1 MKDFKT
7 LLNEVPSKKIVIGFG
22 RFNPPTTGHELLIN
36 KVTQYARSKG
46 SPAKIYVTATEDKKK
61 NPLKQERKIYYMKR
75 MFGQNTPLVPTK
87 SPNQR
92 TIIEVAKHLNTKE
105 KITEL
110 TLIAGSD
117 RIAEYKRLL
126 NQYNGKDYNFD
137 KITVLSSGRRDPD
150 SDLAEGMSATKM
162 RTAASSGKFT
172 DFKRGVPRRMSIA
185 DSKRLFNEVRKGMGL
200 PPIREEI
207 VLPTSELREDYVA
220 KKIFNIGAVVED
232 DKGVY
237 EVMDRGANYISV
249 SDEDGNVS
257 KKWLHEVRQIA
268 ERNTVNDYHSNNE
281 LVYKGFTTENLHNY
295 YEIKD
300 KFLDLF
306 ETNKDPV
313 AILSCLKLVD
323 QSLKIL
329 EEGKSR
335 GYALI
340 EEAGADSIIKM
351 KLADSLN
358 SIGELENHDYL
369 DQINADLADLLARE
383 PNMKQEI
390 KEQKN
395 LKIDPQN
402 KFRFTSADRIKVA
415 RIIAGSL
422 GVDNPEKMSNPTQ
435 LINFGLRKLRTKRVT
450 PEFAEI
456 VKKML
461 QTANTAGI
469 DYDRQYLPAIMRS
482 GKFAVESKS
491 FKDFMNEIS
500 GSGVDP
506 IVVQLRKNINLK
518 GNYTFEFTDGSKG
531 KMSPGASEGIL
542 RKYESLRRPAQKL
555 NVSKGMG
562 KSMKSL
568 KDTLSNWDSVANKE
582 DPKDKKSGREEPTR
596 GLVNPMDKKPVKKEE
611 LEEKK
616 DPEKDYKPHM
626 MYDPK
631 TGKGIMAKKF
641 ADHEKLKKQGYT
653 HDDPSTKQIEENK
666 GVAEK
671 AKKSGIPKGIL
682 MQVFRRGMAAYG
694 TGHRPGASQQQW
706 AFARVNSFIG
716 KGKGTWGGA
725 DKDLAAKAR
734 KAMKKESLDE
744 DVKATKE
751 RIKKEKEMDKLKHDK
766 MMDRAR
772 TQDAQKKN
780 RETKPMSKEESE
792 GKQGIMG
799 VGSDVTRKVR
809 QGLRAEL
816 MMRMAM
822 TKKKMAKAKKG
833 SKEFDELYAEYKK
846 CKDKMRNLP
855 GKEGANEEKKPKS
868 SKYYDGVAK
877 KDIKARRDEFER
889 DSKKDDSDP
898 TKYDPAA
905 GDLDKDGDFKKTKKS
920 KHTLKYH
927 KKYGDPAKEETIK
940 TIKVGED
947 AVGTDAELH
956 YAVVSNRRVE
966 IIGEKS
972 DMINY
977 CKENGGRV
985 WKTTKQV
992 GDLVEEKRPSVD
1004 EIDTSSNYNLAK
1016 SIMSYKDYK
1025 KMLKLAGGIQKRKVD
1040 GSMEDEPKRVKD
1052 EKRFKQVDEE
1062 KKNCGCGKD
1071 PCETY
1076 GDLPEEKEM
1085 TDAQMKKRE
1094 DIVKGMKDKTADF
1107 KKRYGKD
1114 YKNVMYATATKM
1126 AMKEAAGEEME
1137 KIDIEKPVE
1146 TEDKPKADKI
1156 KKKSG
1161 TPKSD
1166 DPYDLE
1172 IFVADPKADAMLD
1185 ELTPDEIENVVK
1197 MFDPEQDPMN
1207 SKLDIFDLYDDEE
1220 LAIETEDEDGEVE
1233 MEDFEWMGDDVEQQ
1247 LNEVLSRT
1255 ERIKNRV
1262 RIRRTKARRARAV
1275 KIALRRHS
1283 SQKVINS
1290 RARRLAVKLLKRRF
1304 FKKAPNQL
1312 SVGERERAE
1321 ARIAKMRH
1329 VVKRIALKLAPRVRQ
1344 MEKKR
1349 LHSRKS
1355 SKRTVGQFRSALAG
1369 GRIRTAA
1376 KQTGRKTKGNTV
1388 GQRSRTKKGYGGATG
1403 KRYGGVKRR

>member
-7 LLNEVPSKKIVIGFG
+7 LLNEVPAKKMVIGFG

-46 SPAKIYVTATEDKKK
+46 SPSKIYVTATEDKKK

-75 MFGQNTPLVPTK
+75 MFGVNAPFVPTK

-92 TIIEVAKHLNTKE
+92 TIIEVAKYLNTKE

-150 SDLAEGMSATKM
+150 SDMAEGMSATKM

-172 DFKRGVPRRMSIA
+172 DFKRGIPRRMTMA

-200 PPIREEI
+200 PPIREEVI
-207 VLPTSELREDYVA
+207 LPTSQLREDYVA
-220 KKIFNIGAVVED
+220 KKIFNVGAVVED
-232 DKGVY
+232 ADGVY

-268 ERNTVNDYHSNNE
+268 ETNTVNDYHYNDE
-281 LVYKGFTTENLHNY
+281 LVFKGFTTEHFHNY

-306 ETNKDPV
+306 ESDKDPV
-313 AILSCLKLVD
+313 AVLTCLKLVD

-329 EEGKSR
+329 EEAKSR
-335 GYALI
+335 GYALM
-340 EEAGADSIIKM
+340 EEVGADSIIKM
-351 KLADSLN
+351 KLSDSLN
-358 SIGELENHDYL
+358 NIGELERHDYL
-369 DQINADLADLLARE
+369 DQINADLADLLSKE
-383 PNMKQEI
+383 PNMRKDLE
-390 KEQKN
+390 EQKN

-415 RIIAGSL
+415 RIIAGSM

-461 QTANTAGI
+461 QTAKTAGI
-469 DYDRQYLPAIMRS
+469 DYDRQYLPAIMRQ
-482 GKFAVESKS
+482 GKFAVENKS
-491 FKDFMNEIS
+491 FKDFMSEVS

-506 IVVQLRKNINLK
+506 IVLQLRKNINLK
-518 GNYTFEFTDGSKG
+518 GNYTFEFNDGSKG

-542 RKYESLRRPAQKL
+542 NKYDSLRRPAQKL
-555 NVSKGMG
+555 NVSRGMG

-582 DPKDKKSGREEPTR
+582 DPKAKKSGRDEPLR
-596 GLVNPMDKKPVKKEE
+596 GVKNPMDE
-611 LEEKK
+611 
-616 DPEKDYKPHM
+616 
-626 MYDPK
+626 
-631 TGKGIMAKKF
+631 
-641 ADHEKLKKQGYT
+641 ADQYY
-653 HDDPSTKQIEENK
+653 K
-666 GVAEK
+666 GVSSK
-671 AKKSGIPKGIL
+671 
-682 MQVFRRGMAAYG
+682 
-694 TGHRPGASQQQW
+694 
-706 AFARVNSFIG
+706 
-716 KGKGTWGGA
+716 
-725 DKDLAAKAR
+725 DKKAR
-734 KAMKKESLDE
+734 KAEFEKDSKKDDSDPTKYDPAAGDLDKKGDFKKTKKSKHTLKYHKKYGDPEEQNEAWLKTIEDLTAFWDE

-751 RIKKEKEMDKLKHDK
+751 RIKKEKEADKMKHDK

-780 RETKPMSKEESE
+780 RETKPGMKKEESE
-792 GKQGIMG
+792 GKDGIMG
-799 VGSDVTRKVR
+799 VGKNVTRKVR

-822 TKKKMAKAKKG
+822 TKKKMAKADKG

-846 CKDKMRNLP
+846 CKDRMKNLP
-855 GKEGANEEKKPKS
+855 GVEGANEQKIWE
-868 SKYYDGVAK
+868 V
-877 KDIKARRDEFER
+877 
-889 DSKKDDSDP
+889 
-898 TKYDPAA
+898 
-905 GDLDKDGDFKKTKKS
+905 
-920 KHTLKYH
+920 
-927 KKYGDPAKEETIK
+927 
-940 TIKVGED
+940 
-947 AVGTDAELH
+947 
-956 YAVVSNRRVE
+956 
-966 IIGEKS
+966 
-972 DMINY
+972 
-977 CKENGGRV
+977 
-985 WKTTKQV
+985 
-992 GDLVEEKRPSVD
+992 KRPSVD
-1004 EIDTSSNYNLAK
+1004 EVDPSSNFNIAK
-1016 SIMSYKDYK
+1016 SIMSYQDYK
-1025 KMLKLAGGIQKRKVD
+1025 KMLKLAGGIEKRKVD
-1040 GSMEDEPKRVKD
+1040 GTMEVDSKATRD
-1052 EKRFKQVDEE
+1052 EKIMKQVIDEDWLE
-1062 KKNCGCGKD
+1062 ENTAVAKKAKKSGIPKGILMQVYKRGMAAYGTGHRPGASQQQWALARVNSFIGKGKGTWGKADKDLADKARSAMSDEVEPNKKKKKGDVELKEQKKNCGCGKD

-1076 GDLPEEKEM
+1076 GDIPEEKEM

-1114 YKNVMYATATKM
+1114 YKDVMYATATKM
-1126 AMKEAAGEEME
+1126 AMKEEADGEPMT
-1137 KIDIEKPVE
+1137 KIEIDKPVE

-1172 IFVADPKADAMLD
+1172 VFVADPKADAMLD
-1185 ELTPDEIENVVK
+1185 DLNDDEIENVVN
-1197 MFDPEQDPMN
+1197 MFDPEQDPIN
-1207 SKLDIFDLYDDEE
+1207 GKLDIFDLYDDEE
-1220 LAIETEDEDGEVE
+1220 LALEVEDEEGEVTQE
-1233 MEDFEWMGDDVEQQ
+1233 NFEYLEGDLEQQ

-1262 RIRRTKARRARAV
+1262 RVRRTKARRARSLR
-1275 KIALRRHS
+1275 IALRRHS
-1283 SQKVINS
+1283 STQVINS

-1349 LHSRKS
+1349 LHGRKS
-1355 SKRTVGQFRSALAG
+1355 VKPAQKFKSALAG
-1369 GRIRTAA
+1369 GRIRTAK
-1376 KQTGRKTKGNTV
+1376 KQTGRKTVGNYV
-1388 GQRSRTKKGYGGATG
+1388 GQRSKSKKGYGGATG
-1403 KRYGGVKRR
+1403 KAYGGVRKK

>member
-7 LLNEVPSKKIVIGFG
+7 LLNEVPSKKMVIGFG

-75 MFGQNTPLVPTK
+75 MFGMNAPLVPTK

-220 KKIFNIGAVVED
+220 KKVFNIGAVVED
-232 DKGVY
+232 DDGVY

-257 KKWLHEVRQIA
+257 KKWLHEVRQIS
-268 ERNTVNDYHSNNE
+268 ERNTVNDYHSNDE
-281 LVYKGFTTENLHNY
+281 LVYKGFTTEHFHNY

-306 ETNKDPV
+306 ESDKDPV
-313 AILSCLKLVD
+313 AILTCLKLVD

-358 SIGELENHDYL
+358 SIGELETHDYL
-369 DQINADLADLLARE
+369 DQINADLADLLAKE
-383 PNMKQEI
+383 PNMRKEVQ
-390 KEQKN
+390 EQKN

-422 GVDNPEKMSNPTQ
+422 GIDNPEKMSNPTQ

-469 DYDRQYLPAIMRS
+469 DYDRQYLPAIMRT
-482 GKFAVESKS
+482 GKFKVEQKS
-491 FKDFMNEIS
+491 FKDFMNEVS

-506 IVVQLRKNINLK
+506 IIVQLRKNINLK

-542 RKYESLRRPAQKL
+542 RKYEGLRRPAQKL
-555 NVSKGMG
+555 NVSRGMG

-568 KDTLSNWDSVANKE
+568 KDTLSNFDAVANKE
-582 DPKDKKSGREEPTR
+582 DPKAKKSGRDEPLR
-596 GLVNPMDKKPVKKEE
+596 GLKNPMD
-611 LEEKK
+611 EEK
-616 DPEKDYKPHM
+616 EYKPHM

-631 TGKGIMAKKF
+631 TGKGVMAKKK
-641 ADHEKLKKQGYT
+641 ADHDKLKKLGYD

-682 MQVFRRGMAAYG
+682 MKVYNRGMAAYG
-694 TGHRPGASQQQW
+694 TGHRPGASQAQW
-706 AFARVNSFIG
+706 AMARVNSFIG
-716 KGKGTWGGA
+716 KGKGTWGKA

-734 KAMKKESLDE
+734 AAMKKEEVAE
-744 DVKATKE
+744 DVKATKD
-751 RIKKEKEMDKLKHDK
+751 RINKEKEMDKIKHDK

-772 TQDAQKKN
+772 TQDTLKKN
-780 RETKPMSKEESE
+780 KATKPMKKEESE
-792 GKQGIMG
+792 GKKGIMG

-816 MMRMAM
+816 MMRIAM
-822 TKKKMAKAKKG
+822 TKKKMAKAEKG
-833 SKEFDELYAEYKK
+833 SKEFEELYAEYKK
-846 CKDKMRNLP
+846 CKDRMKNLP
-855 GKEGANEEKKPKS
+855 GKEGVNEEKKKGTHKYYQGVS
-868 SKYYDGVAK
+868 SKDK
-877 KDIKARRDEFER
+877 KARKDEFER
-889 DSKKDDSDP
+889 DAKKDDDDP

-920 KHTLKYH
+920 KHTKKYE
-927 KKYGDPAKEETIK
+927 KKYGKKDEMKEEK
-940 TIKVGED
+940 K
-947 AVGTDAELH
+947 
-956 YAVVSNRRVE
+956 
-966 IIGEKS
+966 
-972 DMINY
+972 
-977 CKENGGRV
+977 
-985 WKTTKQV
+985 
-992 GDLVEEKRPSVD
+992 PSVD
-1004 EIDTSSNYNLAK
+1004 EVDPSSNFNIAK

-1025 KMLKLAGGIQKRKVD
+1025 KMLKLAGGIEKRNVD
-1040 GSMEDEPKRVKD
+1040 GTMEVDKKSTKD

-1233 MEDFEWMGDDVEQQ
+1233 MEEFDWLGDDIEQQ

-1262 RIRRTKARRARAV
+1262 RVRRTKARRARSLR
-1275 KIALRRHS
+1275 IALRRHS
-1283 SQKVINS
+1283 STQVINS

-1304 FKKAPNQL
+1304 FKKPPTQL

-1349 LHSRKS
+1349 LHGRKS
-1355 SKRTVGQFRSALAG
+1355 AKAGFKSALAG

-1376 KQTGRKTKGNTV
+1376 KQTGRKYKGNTV
-1388 GQRSRTKKGYGGATG
+1388 GQRSRGGKGYGGATG
-1403 KRYGGVKRR
+1403 KKYGGVKKR

>member
-7 LLNEVPSKKIVIGFG
+7 LLNEVPSKKMVIGFG

-92 TIIEVAKHLNTKE
+92 TIIEVAKYLNEKE

-162 RTAASSGKFT
+162 RTAASSGKFN
-172 DFKRGVPRRMSIA
+172 DFKRGIPRRMTVA

-200 PPIREEI
+200 PPIREEFI
-207 VLPTSELREDYVA
+207 LPTSQLREDYVA

-232 DKGVY
+232 DDGVY

-257 KKWLHEVRQIA
+257 KKWLHEVRQIS
-268 ERNTVNDYHSNNE
+268 EKNTVNDYHYNDE
-281 LVYKGFTTENLHNY
+281 LVYKGYTTEHFRNY

-306 ETNKDPV
+306 ESEKDPV
-313 AILSCLKLVD
+313 AILTCLKLVD
-323 QSLKIL
+323 QTLKIL
-329 EEGKSR
+329 SEAESR

-358 SIGELENHDYL
+358 SIGELDNHDYL
-369 DQINADLADLLARE
+369 DKINADLADLLARE
-383 PNMKQEI
+383 PNMRQELQ
-390 KEQKN
+390 EQKN

-422 GVDNPEKMSNPTQ
+422 GIDNPEKMSNPTQ

-469 DYDRQYLPAIMRS
+469 DYDRQYLPAIMRT
-482 GKFAVESKS
+482 GKFKVEQKS
-491 FKDFMNEIS
+491 FKDFVAEVS

-506 IVVQLRKNINLK
+506 IIVQLRKNINLK

-542 RKYESLRRPAQKL
+542 KKYEALRTPKQKL
-555 NVSKGMG
+555 NVSRGMG

-568 KDTLSNWDSVANKE
+568 KDTLSNFDAIANKE
-582 DPKDKKSGREEPTR
+582 DPRDKKSGREEPTR
-596 GLVNPMDKKPVKKEE
+596 GLVNPMDRGKIKKEE

-641 ADHEKLKKQGYT
+641 ADHEKLKKLGYT
-653 HDDPSTKQIEENK
+653 HDDPSTKQIEEDPVK
-666 GVAEK
+666 
-671 AKKSGIPKGIL
+671 L
-682 MQVFRRGMAAYG
+682 
-694 TGHRPGASQQQW
+694 T
-706 AFARVNSFIG
+706 
-716 KGKGTWGGA
+716 
-725 DKDLAAKAR
+725 KD
-734 KAMKKESLDE
+734 
-744 DVKATKE
+744 
-751 RIKKEKEMDKLKHDK
+751 RIKKEKEADKIKHDK

-772 TQDAQKKN
+772 TQSALKKN
-780 RETKPMSKEESE
+780 RETKPNVTKEESE
-792 GKQGIMG
+792 GKKGIMG

-905 GDLDKDGDFKKTKKS
+905 GDLDKDGNFKKTKKS

-956 YAVVSNRRVE
+956 YAVVSNRRVQV
-966 IIGEKS
+966 IGEKS

-977 CKENGGRV
+977 CRENGGRV

-992 GDLVEEKRPSVD
+992 GDLVEDKRPSVD
-1004 EIDTSSNYNLAK
+1004 EVDPSTNFNIAK

-1040 GSMEDEPKRVKD
+1040 GSMEDEPKSVKD

-1071 PCETY
+1071 PCITY

-1085 TDAQMKKRE
+1085 TDAQKKKRE

-1126 AMKEAAGEEME
+1126 AMNEDHAANYPEEAP
-1137 KIDIEKPVE
+1137 KIEVKAEVE
-1146 TEDKPKADKI
+1146 TEDKPKASKI

-1172 IFVADPKADAMLD
+1172 VFVADPKADAMLD
-1185 ELTPDEIENVVK
+1185 ELTPDEIENVVN
-1197 MFDPEQDPMN
+1197 MFDPEQDPIN
-1207 SKLDIFDLYDDEE
+1207 GKLDIFDLYDDDE
-1220 LAIETEDEDGEVE
+1220 LALEIEDENGEVT
-1233 MEDFEWMGDDVEQQ
+1233 MEAFEYLEDDIEQQ

-1262 RIRRTKARRARAV
+1262 RVRRTKARRARSLR
-1275 KIALRRHS
+1275 IALRRHS
-1283 SQKVINS
+1283 SQKIINN

-1349 LHSRKS
+1349 LHARKS
-1355 SKRTVGQFRSALAG
+1355 TKSGALGRKLAGHFKSALAG
-1369 GRIRTAA
+1369 GRIRTAR
-1376 KQTGRKTKGNTV
+1376 KQTGPKFKGTV
-1388 GQRSRTKKGYGGATG
+1388 GQRSRSKKGYGGRTA
-1403 KRYGGVKRR
+1403 KPYGGMKRR

>member
-7 LLNEVPSKKIVIGFG
+7 LLNEVPSKKMVIGFG

-75 MFGQNTPLVPTK
+75 MFGMNAPLVPTK

-220 KKIFNIGAVVED
+220 KKVFNIGAVVED
-232 DKGVY
+232 DDGVY

-257 KKWLHEVRQIA
+257 KKWLHEVRQIS
-268 ERNTVNDYHSNNE
+268 ERNTVNDYHSNDE
-281 LVYKGFTTENLHNY
+281 LVYKGFTTEHFHNY

-306 ETNKDPV
+306 ESDKDPV
-313 AILSCLKLVD
+313 AILTCLKLVD

-358 SIGELENHDYL
+358 SIGELETHDYL
-369 DQINADLADLLARE
+369 DQINADLADLLAKE
-383 PNMKQEI
+383 PNMRKELQ
-390 KEQKN
+390 EQKN

-422 GVDNPEKMSNPTQ
+422 GIDNPEKMSNPTQ

-469 DYDRQYLPAIMRS
+469 DYDRQYLPAIMRT
-482 GKFAVESKS
+482 GKFKVEQKS
-491 FKDFMNEIS
+491 FKDFMNEVS

-506 IVVQLRKNINLK
+506 IIVQLRKNINLK

-542 RKYESLRRPAQKL
+542 RKYEGLRRPAQKL
-555 NVSKGMG
+555 NVSRGMG

-568 KDTLSNWDSVANKE
+568 KDTLSNFDAVANKE
-582 DPKDKKSGREEPTR
+582 DPKAKKSGRDEPLR
-596 GLVNPMDKKPVKKEE
+596 GLKNPMD
-611 LEEKK
+611 EEK
-616 DPEKDYKPHM
+616 EYKPHM

-631 TGKGIMAKKF
+631 TGKGVMAKKK
-641 ADHEKLKKQGYT
+641 ADHDKLKKLGYD

-682 MQVFRRGMAAYG
+682 MKVYNRGMAAYG
-694 TGHRPGASQQQW
+694 TGHRPGASQAQW
-706 AFARVNSFIG
+706 AMARVNSFIG
-716 KGKGTWGGA
+716 KGKGTWGKA

-734 KAMKKESLDE
+734 AAMKKEEVAE
-744 DVKATKE
+744 DVKATKD
-751 RIKKEKEMDKLKHDK
+751 RINKEKEMDKIKHDK

-772 TQDAQKKN
+772 TQDTLKKN
-780 RETKPMSKEESE
+780 KATKPMKKEESE
-792 GKQGIMG
+792 GKKGIMG

-816 MMRMAM
+816 MMRIAM
-822 TKKKMAKAKKG
+822 TKKKMAKAEKG
-833 SKEFDELYAEYKK
+833 SKEFEELYAEYKK
-846 CKDKMRNLP
+846 CKDRMKNLP
-855 GKEGANEEKKPKS
+855 GKEGVNEEKKKGTHKYYQGVS
-868 SKYYDGVAK
+868 SKDK
-877 KDIKARRDEFER
+877 KARKDEFER
-889 DSKKDDSDP
+889 DAKKDDDDP

-920 KHTLKYH
+920 KHTKKYE
-927 KKYGDPAKEETIK
+927 KKYGKKDEMKEEK
-940 TIKVGED
+940 K
-947 AVGTDAELH
+947 
-956 YAVVSNRRVE
+956 
-966 IIGEKS
+966 
-972 DMINY
+972 
-977 CKENGGRV
+977 
-985 WKTTKQV
+985 
-992 GDLVEEKRPSVD
+992 PSVD
-1004 EIDTSSNYNLAK
+1004 EVDPSSNFNIAK

-1025 KMLKLAGGIQKRKVD
+1025 KMLKLAGGIEKRNVD
-1040 GSMEDEPKRVKD
+1040 GTMEVDKKSTKD

-1233 MEDFEWMGDDVEQQ
+1233 MEEFDWLGDDIEQQ

-1262 RIRRTKARRARAV
+1262 RVRRTKARRARSLR
-1275 KIALRRHS
+1275 IALRRHS
-1283 SQKVINS
+1283 STQVINS

-1304 FKKAPNQL
+1304 FKKPPTQL

-1349 LHSRKS
+1349 LHGRKS
-1355 SKRTVGQFRSALAG
+1355 AKAGFKSALAG

-1376 KQTGRKTKGNTV
+1376 KQTGRKYKGNTV
-1388 GQRSRTKKGYGGATG
+1388 GQRSRGGKGYGGATG
-1403 KRYGGVKRR
+1403 KRYGGVKKR

>member
-7 LLNEVPSKKIVIGFG
+7 LLNEVPSKKMVIGFG

-92 TIIEVAKHLNTKE
+92 TIIEVAKYLNEKE

-150 SDLAEGMSATKM
+150 SDMAEGMSATKM
-162 RTAASSGKFT
+162 RTAASSGKFD
-172 DFKRGVPRRMSIA
+172 DFKRGVPRRMTVA

-200 PPIREEI
+200 PPIREEFI
-207 VLPTSELREDYVA
+207 LPTSQLREDYVA

-257 KKWLHEVRQIA
+257 KKWLHEVRQIS
-268 ERNTVNDYHSNNE
+268 EKNTVNDYHYNDE
-281 LVYKGFTTENLHNY
+281 IVYKGYTTEHFRNY

-306 ETNKDPV
+306 ESDKDPV
-313 AILSCLKLVD
+313 AILTCLKLVD
-323 QSLKIL
+323 QTLKIL
-329 EEGKSR
+329 SEAESR

-358 SIGELENHDYL
+358 SIGELDNHDYL
-369 DQINADLADLLARE
+369 DKINADLADLLARE
-383 PNMKQEI
+383 PNMKKELQ
-390 KEQKN
+390 EQKN

-422 GVDNPEKMSNPTQ
+422 GIDNPEKMSNPTQ

-469 DYDRQYLPAIMRS
+469 DYDRQYLPAIMRT
-482 GKFAVESKS
+482 GKFKVEQKS
-491 FKDFMNEIS
+491 FKDFVAEVS

-506 IVVQLRKNINLK
+506 IIVQLRKNINLK

-542 RKYESLRRPAQKL
+542 KKYEGLRTPKQKL
-555 NVSKGMG
+555 NVSRGMG

-568 KDTLSNWDSVANKE
+568 KDTLSNFDAIANKE
-582 DPKDKKSGREEPTR
+582 DPRDKKSGREEPTR
-596 GLVNPMDKKPVKKEE
+596 GLVNPMDKKKIKKEE
-611 LEEKK
+611 VQEAKKEKKK

-631 TGKGIMAKKF
+631 TGKGVMAKKY
-641 ADHEKLKKQGYT
+641 ADHEKLKKLGYD
-653 HDDPSTKQIEENK
+653 HDDPSTKQIEEDPVK
-666 GVAEK
+666 
-671 AKKSGIPKGIL
+671 L
-682 MQVFRRGMAAYG
+682 
-694 TGHRPGASQQQW
+694 T
-706 AFARVNSFIG
+706 
-716 KGKGTWGGA
+716 
-725 DKDLAAKAR
+725 KD
-734 KAMKKESLDE
+734 
-744 DVKATKE
+744 
-751 RIKKEKEMDKLKHDK
+751 RIKKEKEADKIKHDK

-772 TQDAQKKN
+772 TQSALKKN

-792 GKQGIMG
+792 GKKGIMG

-833 SKEFDELYAEYKK
+833 TKEFEELYAEYKK

-855 GKEGANEEKKPKS
+855 GKEGVNEEKKKGTH
-868 SKYYDGVAK
+868 KYYKGVSN
-877 KDIKARRDEFER
+877 KDKKARKAEFER
-889 DSKKDDSDP
+889 DAKKDDSDP

-905 GDLDKDGDFKKTKKS
+905 GDLDKKGKFKKTKKS

-927 KKYGDPAKEETIK
+927 KKYGDPAKEK
-940 TIKVGED
+940 T
-947 AVGTDAELH
+947 
-956 YAVVSNRRVE
+956 N
-966 IIGEKS
+966 
-972 DMINY
+972 
-977 CKENGGRV
+977 
-985 WKTTKQV
+985 
-992 GDLVEEKRPSVD
+992 EEKKPSVD
-1004 EIDTSSNYNLAK
+1004 EVDTSSNFNIAK

-1025 KMLKLAGGIQKRKVD
+1025 KMLKLAGGIEKRNVD
-1040 GSMEDEPKRVKD
+1040 GTMEVERKATQD
-1052 EKRFKQVDEE
+1052 EKRFKQVDEMMVNG

-1076 GDLPEEKEM
+1076 GNLPEDKEM

-1126 AMKEAAGEEME
+1126 AMKEEAEQSPGDPMV
-1137 KIDIEKPVE
+1137 KINIEKPVE

-1161 TPKSD
+1161 TPKSE

-1172 IFVADPKADAMLD
+1172 VFVADPKADAMLD
-1185 ELTPDEIENVVK
+1185 ELTPDEIENVVN

-1207 SKLDIFDLYDDEE
+1207 GKLDIFDLYDDDE
-1220 LAIETEDEDGEVE
+1220 LAIEVENEDGELE
-1233 MEDFEWMGDDVEQQ
+1233 LEEFEWLGDDIEQQ

-1262 RIRRTKARRARAV
+1262 RVRRTKARRARNLR
-1275 KIALRRHS
+1275 IALRRHS
-1283 SQKVINS
+1283 SQKIINS

-1304 FKKAPNQL
+1304 FKKPPTQL

-1355 SKRTVGQFRSALAG
+1355 TKSGALGRKLAGHFRSALAG

-1376 KQTGRKTKGNTV
+1376 KQTGRKYKGNTV
-1388 GQRSRTKKGYGGATG
+1388 GQRSRPGKGYGGATG
-1403 KRYGGVKRR
+1403 KRYGGVKKR

>member
-7 LLNEVPSKKIVIGFG
+7 LLNEVPSKKMVIGFG

-75 MFGQNTPLVPTK
+75 MFGMNAPLVPTK

-220 KKIFNIGAVVED
+220 KKVFNIGAVVED
-232 DKGVY
+232 DDGVY

-257 KKWLHEVRQIA
+257 KKWLHEVRQIS
-268 ERNTVNDYHSNNE
+268 ERNTVNDYHSNDE
-281 LVYKGFTTENLHNY
+281 LVYKGFTTEHFHNY

-306 ETNKDPV
+306 ESDKDPV
-313 AILSCLKLVD
+313 AILTCLKLVD

-358 SIGELENHDYL
+358 SIGELETHDYL
-369 DQINADLADLLARE
+369 DQINADLADLLAKE
-383 PNMKQEI
+383 PNMRKEVQ
-390 KEQKN
+390 EQKN

-422 GVDNPEKMSNPTQ
+422 GIDNPEKMSNPTQ

-469 DYDRQYLPAIMRS
+469 DYDRQYLPAIMRT
-482 GKFAVESKS
+482 GKFKVEQKS
-491 FKDFMNEIS
+491 FKDFMNEVS

-506 IVVQLRKNINLK
+506 IIVQLRKNINLK

-542 RKYESLRRPAQKL
+542 RKYEGLRRPAQKL
-555 NVSKGMG
+555 NVSRGMG

-568 KDTLSNWDSVANKE
+568 KDTLSNFDAVANKE
-582 DPKDKKSGREEPTR
+582 DPKAKKSGRDEPLR
-596 GLVNPMDKKPVKKEE
+596 GLKNPMD
-611 LEEKK
+611 EEK
-616 DPEKDYKPHM
+616 EYKPHM

-631 TGKGIMAKKF
+631 TGKGVMAKKK
-641 ADHEKLKKQGYT
+641 ADHDKLKKLGYD

-682 MQVFRRGMAAYG
+682 MKVYNRGMAAYG
-694 TGHRPGASQQQW
+694 TGHRPGASQAQW
-706 AFARVNSFIG
+706 AMARVNSFIG
-716 KGKGTWGGA
+716 KGKGTWGKA

-734 KAMKKESLDE
+734 AAMKKEEVAE
-744 DVKATKE
+744 DVKATKD
-751 RIKKEKEMDKLKHDK
+751 RINKEKEMDKIKHDK

-772 TQDAQKKN
+772 TQDTLKKN
-780 RETKPMSKEESE
+780 KATKPMKKEESE
-792 GKQGIMG
+792 GKKGIMG

-816 MMRMAM
+816 MMRIAM
-822 TKKKMAKAKKG
+822 TKKKMAKAEKG
-833 SKEFDELYAEYKK
+833 SKEFEELYAEYKK
-846 CKDKMRNLP
+846 CKDRMKNLP
-855 GKEGANEEKKPKS
+855 GKEGVNEEKKKGTHKYYQGVS
-868 SKYYDGVAK
+868 SKDK
-877 KDIKARRDEFER
+877 KARKDEFER
-889 DSKKDDSDP
+889 DAKKDDDDP

-920 KHTLKYH
+920 KHTKKYE
-927 KKYGDPAKEETIK
+927 KKYGKKDEMKEEK
-940 TIKVGED
+940 K
-947 AVGTDAELH
+947 
-956 YAVVSNRRVE
+956 
-966 IIGEKS
+966 
-972 DMINY
+972 
-977 CKENGGRV
+977 
-985 WKTTKQV
+985 
-992 GDLVEEKRPSVD
+992 PSVD
-1004 EIDTSSNYNLAK
+1004 EVDPSSNFNIAK

-1025 KMLKLAGGIQKRKVD
+1025 KMLKLAGGIEKRNVD
-1040 GSMEDEPKRVKD
+1040 GTMEVDKKSTKD

-1233 MEDFEWMGDDVEQQ
+1233 MEEFDWLGDDVEQQ

-1262 RIRRTKARRARAV
+1262 RVRRTKARRARSLR
-1275 KIALRRHS
+1275 IALRRHS
-1283 SQKVINS
+1283 STQVINS

-1304 FKKAPNQL
+1304 FKKPPTQL

-1349 LHSRKS
+1349 LHGRKS
-1355 SKRTVGQFRSALAG
+1355 AGAGFKSALAG

-1376 KQTGRKTKGNTV
+1376 KQTGRKYKGNTV
-1388 GQRSRTKKGYGGATG
+1388 GQRSRAGKGYGGATG
-1403 KRYGGVKRR
+1403 KRYGGVKKR

>member
-1 MKDFKT
+1 MKEFKT
-7 LLNEVPSKKIVIGFG
+7 LLNEVPSKKMVIGFG

-150 SDLAEGMSATKM
+150 SDMAEGMSATKM
-162 RTAASSGKFT
+162 RTAASSGKFA
-172 DFKRGVPRRMSIA
+172 DFKRGIPRRMTVA

-200 PPIREEI
+200 PPIREEFI
-207 VLPTSELREDYVA
+207 LPTSQLREDYVA

-249 SDEDGNVS
+249 SDEDGNVA

-268 ERNTVNDYHSNNE
+268 ERNTVNDYHYNDE
-281 LVYKGFTTENLHNY
+281 LVYKGYTTENFRNY

-306 ETNKDPV
+306 ESDKDPV
-313 AILSCLKLVD
+313 AILTCLKLVD
-323 QSLKIL
+323 QTLKIL
-329 EEGKSR
+329 SEAESR

-358 SIGELENHDYL
+358 SIGELEKHDYL
-369 DQINADLADLLARE
+369 DKINADLADLLAKE
-383 PNMKQEI
+383 PNMKQELQ
-390 KEQKN
+390 EQKN

-422 GVDNPEKMSNPTQ
+422 GIDNPEKMSNPTQ

-469 DYDRQYLPAIMRS
+469 DYDRQYLPAIMRT
-482 GKFAVESKS
+482 GKFKVEQKS
-491 FKDFMNEIS
+491 FKDFVNEVS

-506 IVVQLRKNINLK
+506 IIVQLRKNINLK

-542 RKYESLRRPAQKL
+542 KKYEGLRTPKQKL
-555 NVSKGMG
+555 NVSRGMG

-568 KDTLSNWDSVANKE
+568 KDTLTNFDAIANKE
-582 DPKDKKSGREEPTR
+582 DPRDKKSGREEPTR

-611 LEEKK
+611 VQEAKKDKKDKKEKKK

-631 TGKGIMAKKF
+631 TGKGVMAKKY
-641 ADHEKLKKQGYT
+641 ADHEKLKKLGYD
-653 HDDPSTKQIEENK
+653 HDDPSTKQIEED
-666 GVAEK
+666 
-671 AKKSGIPKGIL
+671 PL
-682 MQVFRRGMAAYG
+682 
-694 TGHRPGASQQQW
+694 TL
-706 AFARVNSFIG
+706 
-716 KGKGTWGGA
+716 T
-725 DKDLAAKAR
+725 KD
-734 KAMKKESLDE
+734 
-744 DVKATKE
+744 
-751 RIKKEKEMDKLKHDK
+751 RIKKEKEADKIKHDK

-772 TQDAQKKN
+772 TQSALKKN
-780 RETKPMSKEESE
+780 RETKPMKKEEYYNVVYKGKDGKPEEGKSKRFGDKESAKKYAKKGNEIDKVGGKYHVFKVDEESE
-792 GKQGIMG
+792 GKKGIMG

-816 MMRMAM
+816 IMRMAM
-822 TKKKMAKAKKG
+822 AKKKMAKAKKG

-846 CKDKMRNLP
+846 CKDRMKNLP
-855 GKEGANEEKKPKS
+855 GKEGVNEEKKKGTHKYYQGVS
-868 SKYYDGVAK
+868 SKDK
-877 KDIKARRDEFER
+877 KARKAEFER
-889 DSKKDDSDP
+889 DAKKDDSDP

-905 GDLDKDGDFKKTKKS
+905 GDLDKKGDFKKTKKS

-927 KKYGDPAKEETIK
+927 KKYGDPAKEK
-940 TIKVGED
+940 T
-947 AVGTDAELH
+947 
-956 YAVVSNRRVE
+956 N
-966 IIGEKS
+966 
-972 DMINY
+972 
-977 CKENGGRV
+977 
-985 WKTTKQV
+985 
-992 GDLVEEKRPSVD
+992 EEKKPTVD
-1004 EIDTSSNYNLAK
+1004 EIDTSSNFNIAK

-1025 KMLKLAGGIQKRKVD
+1025 KMLKLAGGIEKRNVD
-1040 GSMEDEPKRVKD
+1040 GTMEVEKKATQD
-1052 EKRFKQVDEE
+1052 EKRFKQVDEMMVNG

-1076 GDLPEEKEM
+1076 GNLPEDKEM

-1126 AMKEAAGEEME
+1126 AMKEEAEQSPGDPMV
-1137 KIDIEKPVE
+1137 KITIDKPVE
-1146 TEDKPKADKI
+1146 TTDKPKSEKI

-1161 TPKSD
+1161 TPKSE

-1172 IFVADPKADAMLD
+1172 VFVADPKADAMLD
-1185 ELTPDEIENVVK
+1185 ELTPDEIDNVVN
-1197 MFDPEQDPMN
+1197 MFDPEQDPIN
-1207 SKLDIFDLYDDEE
+1207 GKLDIFDLYDDDE
-1220 LAIETEDEDGEVE
+1220 LAIEVEDEDGEVS
-1233 MEDFEWMGDDVEQQ
+1233 MEAFEYLEDDVEQQ

-1262 RIRRTKARRARAV
+1262 RVRRTKARRARSLR
-1275 KIALRRHS
+1275 IALRRHS
-1283 SQKVINS
+1283 SSQVINS

-1304 FKKAPNQL
+1304 FKKPPTQL

-1349 LHSRKS
+1349 LHSRKGT
-1355 SKRTVGQFRSALAG
+1355 KAGAVGRKLAGHFRSALAG
-1369 GRIRTAA
+1369 GRIRTAK
-1376 KQTGRKTKGNTV
+1376 KQTGRKYKGNTV
-1388 GQRSRTKKGYGGATG
+1388 GQRSRPGKGYGGATG
-1403 KRYGGVKRR
+1403 KRYGGVKKR

>member
-7 LLNEVPSKKIVIGFG
+7 LLNEVPSKKMVIGFG

-75 MFGQNTPLVPTK
+75 MFGMNAPLVPTK

-162 RTAASSGKFT
+162 RTAASSGKFA

-220 KKIFNIGAVVED
+220 KKVFNIGAVVED

-257 KKWLHEVRQIA
+257 KKWLHEVRQIS
-268 ERNTVNDYHSNNE
+268 EQNTVNDYHSNDE
-281 LVYKGFTTENLHNY
+281 LIYKGFTTENFHNY

-306 ETNKDPV
+306 ESNKDPV
-313 AILSCLKLVD
+313 AILTCLKLVD

-329 EEGKSR
+329 EESKSR
-335 GYALI
+335 GYTLV

-358 SIGELENHDYL
+358 SISELENHDYL
-369 DQINADLADLLARE
+369 DQINADLADLLAKE
-383 PNMKQEI
+383 PNMRKELE
-390 KEQKN
+390 EQKN

-415 RIIAGSL
+415 RIIAGSM

-461 QTANTAGI
+461 QTAKTAGI
-469 DYDRQYLPAIMRS
+469 DYDRQYLPAIMRQ

-491 FKDFMNEIS
+491 FKDFMKEVS

-506 IVVQLRKNINLK
+506 IVLQLRKNINLK

-542 RKYESLRRPAQKL
+542 RKYDSLRRPNQKL
-555 NVSKGMG
+555 NVSKAMG
-562 KSMKSL
+562 KNMKAM
-568 KDTLSNWDSVANKE
+568 KDTLSNWDSIANKE
-582 DPKDKKSGREEPTR
+582 DPKAKKSGRDEPLR
-596 GLVNPMDKKPVKKEE
+596 GLKNPMD
-611 LEEKK
+611 EEK
-616 DPEKDYKPHM
+616 EYKPHM

-631 TGKGIMAKKF
+631 TGKGVMAKKK
-641 ADHEKLKKQGYT
+641 ADHDKLKKLGYN

-682 MQVFRRGMAAYG
+682 MQVYNRGMAAYG
-694 TGHRPGASQQQW
+694 TGHRPGASQAQW
-706 AFARVNSFIG
+706 AMARVNSFIT
-716 KGKGTWGGA
+716 KGKGTWGKA

-734 KAMKKESLDE
+734 AAMKKEEVAE

-751 RIKKEKEMDKLKHDK
+751 RIKKEKDADKIKHDK

-772 TQDAQKKN
+772 TQDALKKN
-780 RETKPMSKEESE
+780 RETKPMKKEESE
-792 GKQGIMG
+792 GKKGIMG

-816 MMRMAM
+816 MMRIAM

-833 SKEFDELYAEYKK
+833 SKEFEELYAEYKK
-846 CKDKMRNLP
+846 CKDRMKNLP
-855 GKEGANEEKKPKS
+855 GKEGVNEEKKKGTH
-868 SKYYDGVAK
+868 KYYQGVSN
-877 KDIKARRDEFER
+877 KDKKARKAEFER
-889 DSKKDDSDP
+889 DAKKDDDDP

-920 KHTLKYH
+920 KHTKKYE
-927 KKYGDPAKEETIK
+927 KKYGKKDEMKEEK
-940 TIKVGED
+940 K
-947 AVGTDAELH
+947 
-956 YAVVSNRRVE
+956 
-966 IIGEKS
+966 
-972 DMINY
+972 
-977 CKENGGRV
+977 
-985 WKTTKQV
+985 
-992 GDLVEEKRPSVD
+992 PSVD
-1004 EIDTSSNYNLAK
+1004 EIDTSSNFNIAK

-1025 KMLKLAGGIQKRKVD
+1025 KMLKLAGGIEKRNVD
-1040 GSMEDEPKRVKD
+1040 GTMEVEKKSTKD

-1161 TPKSD
+1161 TPKSE

-1207 SKLDIFDLYDDEE
+1207 SKLDIFDLYDDDE

-1233 MEDFEWMGDDVEQQ
+1233 MEEFDWLGDDVEQQ

-1262 RIRRTKARRARAV
+1262 RVRRTKARRARSLR
-1275 KIALRRHS
+1275 IALRRHS
-1283 SQKVINS
+1283 STQVINS

-1304 FKKAPNQL
+1304 FKKPPTQL

-1349 LHSRKS
+1349 LHGRKS
-1355 SKRTVGQFRSALAG
+1355 AKAGFRSALAG
-1369 GRIRTAA
+1369 GRIRTAV
-1376 KQTGRKTKGNTV
+1376 KQTGRKYKGNTV
-1388 GQRSRTKKGYGGATG
+1388 GQRSRAGKGYGGATG
-1403 KRYGGVKRR
+1403 KKYGGVKKR

>member
-7 LLNEVPSKKIVIGFG
+7 LLNEVPSKKMVIGFG

-92 TIIEVAKHLNTKE
+92 TIIEVAKYLNEKE

-117 RIAEYKRLL
+117 RINEYKRLL

-150 SDLAEGMSATKM
+150 SDMAEGMSATKM
-162 RTAASSGKFT
+162 RTAASSGKFN
-172 DFKRGVPRRMSIA
+172 DFKRGIPRRMTVA

-200 PPIREEI
+200 PPIREEVI
-207 VLPTSELREDYVA
+207 LPTSQLREDYVA

-257 KKWLHEVRQIA
+257 KKWLHEVRQIS
-268 ERNTVNDYHSNNE
+268 EKNTVNDYHYNDE
-281 LVYKGFTTENLHNY
+281 IVYKGYTTEHFRNY

-306 ETNKDPV
+306 ESDKDPV
-313 AILSCLKLVD
+313 AILTCLKLVD
-323 QSLKIL
+323 QTLKIL
-329 EEGKSR
+329 SEAESR

-358 SIGELENHDYL
+358 SIGELGNHDYL
-369 DQINADLADLLARE
+369 DKINADLADLLARE
-383 PNMKQEI
+383 PNMKKDLE
-390 KEQKN
+390 EQKN

-422 GVDNPEKMSNPTQ
+422 GIDNPEKMSNPTQ

-469 DYDRQYLPAIMRS
+469 DYDRQYLPAIMRT
-482 GKFAVESKS
+482 GKFKVEQKS
-491 FKDFMNEIS
+491 FKDFVNEVS

-506 IVVQLRKNINLK
+506 IIVQLRKNINLK

-542 RKYESLRRPAQKL
+542 KKYEGLRTPKQKL
-555 NVSKGMG
+555 NVSRGMG

-568 KDTLSNWDSVANKE
+568 KDTLSNFDAIANKE
-582 DPKDKKSGREEPTR
+582 DPRDKKSGREEPTR
-596 GLVNPMDKKPVKKEE
+596 GLVNPMDKKPIKKEE
-611 LEEKK
+611 VQEAKKEKKK

-631 TGKGIMAKKF
+631 TGKGVMAKKY
-641 ADHEKLKKQGYT
+641 ADHEKLKKLGYD
-653 HDDPSTKQIEENK
+653 HDDPSTKQIEED
-666 GVAEK
+666 
-671 AKKSGIPKGIL
+671 PL
-682 MQVFRRGMAAYG
+682 
-694 TGHRPGASQQQW
+694 TL
-706 AFARVNSFIG
+706 
-716 KGKGTWGGA
+716 T
-725 DKDLAAKAR
+725 KD
-734 KAMKKESLDE
+734 
-744 DVKATKE
+744 
-751 RIKKEKEMDKLKHDK
+751 RIKKEKEADKIKHDK

-772 TQDAQKKN
+772 TQSALKKN
-780 RETKPMSKEESE
+780 RETKPMKKEESE
-792 GKQGIMG
+792 GKKGIMG

-822 TKKKMAKAKKG
+822 TKKKMAKTKKG
-833 SKEFDELYAEYKK
+833 TKEFDELYAEYKK

-855 GKEGANEEKKPKS
+855 GKEGVNEEKKKGTH
-868 SKYYDGVAK
+868 KYYKGVSN
-877 KDIKARRDEFER
+877 KDKKARKDEFER
-889 DSKKDDSDP
+889 DAKKDDSDP

-905 GDLDKDGDFKKTKKS
+905 GDLDKKGDFKKTKKS

-927 KKYGDPAKEETIK
+927 KKYGDPAKEK
-940 TIKVGED
+940 T
-947 AVGTDAELH
+947 
-956 YAVVSNRRVE
+956 N
-966 IIGEKS
+966 
-972 DMINY
+972 
-977 CKENGGRV
+977 
-985 WKTTKQV
+985 
-992 GDLVEEKRPSVD
+992 EEKKPSVD
-1004 EIDTSSNYNLAK
+1004 EVDPSTNFNIAK

-1025 KMLKLAGGIQKRKVD
+1025 KMLKLAGGIVKRNEKGEVE
-1040 GSMEDEPKRVKD
+1040 SKATRD
-1052 EKRFKQVDEE
+1052 EKIMKQVVDEQ

-1076 GDLPEEKEM
+1076 GNLPEDKEM

-1126 AMKEAAGEEME
+1126 AMKEDVEQSPGDPMV
-1137 KIDIEKPVE
+1137 KINIEKPVE

-1172 IFVADPKADAMLD
+1172 VFVADPKYDAMLD
-1185 ELTPDEIENVVK
+1185 DLSADEIDSVVN
-1197 MFDPEQDPMN
+1197 MFDPEQDPIN
-1207 SKLDIFDLYDDEE
+1207 GKLDIFDLYDDDE
-1220 LAIETEDEDGEVE
+1220 LAIEVEDEDGEVS
-1233 MEDFEWMGDDVEQQ
+1233 MEAFEYLEDDVEQQ

-1262 RIRRTKARRARAV
+1262 RVRRTKARRARSLR
-1275 KIALRRHS
+1275 IALRRHS
-1283 SQKVINS
+1283 SQKIINS

-1304 FKKAPNQL
+1304 FKKPPTQL

-1355 SKRTVGQFRSALAG
+1355 TKSGALGRKLKGHFRSALAG
-1369 GRIRTAA
+1369 GRIRTAR
-1376 KQTGRKTKGNTV
+1376 KQTGRKYKGNTV
-1388 GQRSRTKKGYGGATG
+1388 GQRSRPGKGYGGATG

>member
-7 LLNEVPSKKIVIGFG
+7 LLNEVPSKKMVIGFG

-92 TIIEVAKHLNTKE
+92 TIIEVAKYLNEKE

-150 SDLAEGMSATKM
+150 SDMAEGMSATKM
-162 RTAASSGKFT
+162 RTAASSGKFA
-172 DFKRGVPRRMSIA
+172 DFKRGVPRRMTVA

-200 PPIREEI
+200 PPIREEFI
-207 VLPTSELREDYVA
+207 LPTSQLREDYVA

-268 ERNTVNDYHSNNE
+268 ERNTVNDYHYNDE
-281 LVYKGFTTENLHNY
+281 LVYKGYTTENFRNY

-306 ETNKDPV
+306 ESNKDPV
-313 AILSCLKLVD
+313 AILTCLKLVD
-323 QSLKIL
+323 QTLKIL
-329 EEGKSR
+329 SEAESR

-358 SIGELENHDYL
+358 SIGELEKHDYL
-369 DQINADLADLLARE
+369 DKINADLADLLAKE
-383 PNMKQEI
+383 PNMRKELQ
-390 KEQKN
+390 EQKN

-422 GVDNPEKMSNPTQ
+422 GIDNPEKMSNPTQ

-469 DYDRQYLPAIMRS
+469 DYDRQYLPAIMRT
-482 GKFAVESKS
+482 GKFKVEQKS
-491 FKDFMNEIS
+491 FKDFVAEVS

-506 IVVQLRKNINLK
+506 IIVQLRKNINLK

-542 RKYESLRRPAQKL
+542 KKYEGLRTPKQKL
-555 NVSKGMG
+555 NVSRGMG

-568 KDTLSNWDSVANKE
+568 KDTLSNFDAIANKE
-582 DPKDKKSGREEPTR
+582 DPRDKKSGREEPTR
-596 GLVNPMDKKPVKKEE
+596 GLVNPMDKKKIKKEE
-611 LEEKK
+611 VQEAKKEKKK

-631 TGKGIMAKKF
+631 TGKGVMAKKY
-641 ADHEKLKKQGYT
+641 ADHEKLKKLGYD
-653 HDDPSTKQIEENK
+653 HDDPSTKQIEED
-666 GVAEK
+666 
-671 AKKSGIPKGIL
+671 PL
-682 MQVFRRGMAAYG
+682 
-694 TGHRPGASQQQW
+694 TL
-706 AFARVNSFIG
+706 
-716 KGKGTWGGA
+716 T
-725 DKDLAAKAR
+725 KD
-734 KAMKKESLDE
+734 
-744 DVKATKE
+744 
-751 RIKKEKEMDKLKHDK
+751 RIKKEKEADKIKHDK

-772 TQDAQKKN
+772 TQSALKKN

-792 GKQGIMG
+792 GKKGIMG

-816 MMRMAM
+816 IMRMAM
-822 TKKKMAKAKKG
+822 AKKKMAKAKKG

-846 CKDKMRNLP
+846 CKDRMKNLP
-855 GKEGANEEKKPKS
+855 GKEGVNEEKKKGTH
-868 SKYYDGVAK
+868 KYYKGVSN
-877 KDIKARRDEFER
+877 KDKKARKAEFER
-889 DSKKDDSDP
+889 DAKKDDSDP

-905 GDLDKDGDFKKTKKS
+905 GDLDKKGDFKKTKKS

-927 KKYGDPAKEETIK
+927 KKYGDPAKEK
-940 TIKVGED
+940 T
-947 AVGTDAELH
+947 
-956 YAVVSNRRVE
+956 N
-966 IIGEKS
+966 
-972 DMINY
+972 
-977 CKENGGRV
+977 
-985 WKTTKQV
+985 
-992 GDLVEEKRPSVD
+992 EEKKPSVD

-1040 GSMEDEPKRVKD
+1040 GSMEVEKKATSD
-1052 EKRFKQVDEE
+1052 EKRFKQVDEMMVNG

-1076 GDLPEEKEM
+1076 GNLPEDKEM

-1094 DIVKGMKDKTADF
+1094 KIVKGMKDKTADF

-1126 AMKEAAGEEME
+1126 AMEEVEQSPGDPMV
-1137 KIDIEKPVE
+1137 KIDIKKPVE

-1172 IFVADPKADAMLD
+1172 VFVADPKADAMLD

-1207 SKLDIFDLYDDEE
+1207 SKLDIFDLYDDDE
-1220 LAIETEDEDGEVE
+1220 LAIETENEDGEVE
-1233 MEDFEWMGDDVEQQ
+1233 MEEFEWLGDDVEQQ

-1262 RIRRTKARRARAV
+1262 RVRRTKARRARSLR
-1275 KIALRRHS
+1275 IALRRHS
-1283 SQKVINS
+1283 STQVINS

-1304 FKKAPNQL
+1304 FKKPPTQL

-1349 LHSRKS
+1349 LHGRKS
-1355 SKRTVGQFRSALAG
+1355 AKAGFKSALAG

-1376 KQTGRKTKGNTV
+1376 KQTGRKYKGNTV
-1388 GQRSRTKKGYGGATG
+1388 GQRSRPGKGYGGATG
-1403 KRYGGVKRR
+1403 KRYGGVKKR

>member
-7 LLNEVPSKKIVIGFG
+7 LLNEVPSKKMVIGFG

-92 TIIEVAKHLNTKE
+92 TIIEVAKYLNEKE

-150 SDLAEGMSATKM
+150 SDMAEGMSATKM
-162 RTAASSGKFT
+162 RTAASSGKFN
-172 DFKRGVPRRMSIA
+172 DFKRGVPRRMTVA

-200 PPIREEI
+200 PPIREEFI
-207 VLPTSELREDYVA
+207 LPTSQLREDYVA

-257 KKWLHEVRQIA
+257 KKWLHEVRQIS
-268 ERNTVNDYHSNNE
+268 ERNTVNDYHYNDE
-281 LVYKGFTTENLHNY
+281 LVYKGYTTENFRNY

-306 ETNKDPV
+306 ESDKDPV
-313 AILSCLKLVD
+313 AILTCLKLVD
-323 QSLKIL
+323 QTLKIL
-329 EEGKSR
+329 SEAESR

-358 SIGELENHDYL
+358 SIGELDNHDYL
-369 DQINADLADLLARE
+369 DKINADLADLLARE
-383 PNMKQEI
+383 PNMKQELQ
-390 KEQKN
+390 EQKN

-422 GVDNPEKMSNPTQ
+422 GIDNPEKMSNPTQ

-469 DYDRQYLPAIMRS
+469 DYDRQYLPAIMRT
-482 GKFAVESKS
+482 GKFKVEQKS
-491 FKDFMNEIS
+491 FKDFVAEVS

-542 RKYESLRRPAQKL
+542 KKYESLRRPAQKL
-555 NVSKGMG
+555 NVSRGMG

-596 GLVNPMDKKPVKKEE
+596 GLVNPMDKKPIKKEE
-611 LEEKK
+611 KE
-616 DPEKDYKPHM
+616 YKPHM

-631 TGKGIMAKKF
+631 TGKGVMAKKK
-641 ADHEKLKKQGYT
+641 ADHEKLKKLGYD
-653 HDDPSTKQIEENK
+653 HDDPTTKQIEEDPVK
-666 GVAEK
+666 
-671 AKKSGIPKGIL
+671 L
-682 MQVFRRGMAAYG
+682 
-694 TGHRPGASQQQW
+694 T
-706 AFARVNSFIG
+706 
-716 KGKGTWGGA
+716 
-725 DKDLAAKAR
+725 KD
-734 KAMKKESLDE
+734 
-744 DVKATKE
+744 
-751 RIKKEKEMDKLKHDK
+751 RIKKEKEADKIKHDK

-772 TQDAQKKN
+772 TQSALKKN
-780 RETKPMSKEESE
+780 RETKPNVTKEESE
-792 GKQGIMG
+792 GKKGIMG

-855 GKEGANEEKKPKS
+855 GKEGVNEEKKKGTH
-868 SKYYDGVAK
+868 KYYKGVSN
-877 KDIKARRDEFER
+877 KDKKARKAEFER
-889 DSKKDDSDP
+889 DAKKDDSDP

-905 GDLDKDGDFKKTKKS
+905 GDLDKKGDFKKTKKS

-927 KKYGDPAKEETIK
+927 KKYGDPAKEK
-940 TIKVGED
+940 T
-947 AVGTDAELH
+947 
-956 YAVVSNRRVE
+956 N
-966 IIGEKS
+966 
-972 DMINY
+972 
-977 CKENGGRV
+977 
-985 WKTTKQV
+985 
-992 GDLVEEKRPSVD
+992 EEKKPSVD
-1004 EIDTSSNYNLAK
+1004 EVDPSTNFNIAK

-1025 KMLKLAGGIQKRKVD
+1025 KMLKLAGGIEKRNEKGEVE
-1040 GSMEDEPKRVKD
+1040 SKATRD
-1052 EKRFKQVDEE
+1052 EKVMKQIVDEE

-1076 GDLPEEKEM
+1076 GNLPEDKEM

-1114 YKNVMYATATKM
+1114 YKSVMYATATKM
-1126 AMKEAAGEEME
+1126 AMKEDVEQSPGDPMV
-1137 KIDIEKPVE
+1137 KINIEKPVE
-1146 TEDKPKADKI
+1146 TTDKPKANKI

-1172 IFVADPKADAMLD
+1172 VFVADPKYDAMLD
-1185 ELTPDEIENVVK
+1185 ELSADEIDNVVN
-1197 MFDPEQDPMN
+1197 MFDPEQDPIN
-1207 SKLDIFDLYDDEE
+1207 GKLDIFDLYDDDE
-1220 LAIETEDEDGEVE
+1220 LAIEVENEDGELE
-1233 MEDFEWMGDDVEQQ
+1233 LEEFEWLGDDIEQQ

-1262 RIRRTKARRARAV
+1262 RVRRTKARRARSLR
-1275 KIALRRHS
+1275 IALRRHS
-1283 SQKVINS
+1283 SQKIINS

-1304 FKKAPNQL
+1304 FKKPPTQL

-1355 SKRTVGQFRSALAG
+1355 TKSGALGRKLAGHFRSALAG

-1376 KQTGRKTKGNTV
+1376 KQTGRKYKGNTV
-1388 GQRSRTKKGYGGATG
+1388 GQRSRPGKGYGGATG
-1403 KRYGGVKRR
+1403 KRYGGVKKR

>member
-7 LLNEVPSKKIVIGFG
+7 LLNEVPSKKMVIGFG

-92 TIIEVAKHLNTKE
+92 TIIEVAKYLNEKE

-117 RIAEYKRLL
+117 RINEYKRLL

-150 SDLAEGMSATKM
+150 SDMAEGMSATKM
-162 RTAASSGKFT
+162 RTAASSGKFN
-172 DFKRGVPRRMSIA
+172 DFKRGIPRRMTVA

-200 PPIREEI
+200 PPIREEFI
-207 VLPTSELREDYVA
+207 LPTSQLREDYVA

-257 KKWLHEVRQIA
+257 KKWLHEVRQIS
-268 ERNTVNDYHSNNE
+268 EKNTVNDYHYNDE
-281 LVYKGFTTENLHNY
+281 IVYKGYTTEHFRNY

-306 ETNKDPV
+306 ESDKDPV
-313 AILSCLKLVD
+313 AILTCLKLVD
-323 QSLKIL
+323 QTLKIL
-329 EEGKSR
+329 SEAESR

-358 SIGELENHDYL
+358 SIGELGNHDYL
-369 DQINADLADLLARE
+369 DKINADLADLLARE
-383 PNMKQEI
+383 PNMKKDLE
-390 KEQKN
+390 EQKN

-422 GVDNPEKMSNPTQ
+422 GIDNPEKMSNPTQ

-469 DYDRQYLPAIMRS
+469 DYDRQYLPAIMRT
-482 GKFAVESKS
+482 GKFKVEQKS
-491 FKDFMNEIS
+491 FKDFVNEVS

-542 RKYESLRRPAQKL
+542 KKYEGLRTPKQKL
-555 NVSKGMG
+555 NVSRGMG

-568 KDTLSNWDSVANKE
+568 KDTLSNFDAIANKE
-582 DPKDKKSGREEPTR
+582 DPRDKKSGREEPTR
-596 GLVNPMDKKPVKKEE
+596 GLVNPMDKKPIKKEE
-611 LEEKK
+611 VQEAKKEKKK

-631 TGKGIMAKKF
+631 TGKGVMAKKY
-641 ADHEKLKKQGYT
+641 ADHEKLKKLGYD
-653 HDDPSTKQIEENK
+653 HDDPSTKQIEED
-666 GVAEK
+666 
-671 AKKSGIPKGIL
+671 PL
-682 MQVFRRGMAAYG
+682 
-694 TGHRPGASQQQW
+694 TL
-706 AFARVNSFIG
+706 
-716 KGKGTWGGA
+716 T
-725 DKDLAAKAR
+725 KD
-734 KAMKKESLDE
+734 
-744 DVKATKE
+744 
-751 RIKKEKEMDKLKHDK
+751 RIKKEKEADKIKHDK

-772 TQDAQKKN
+772 TQSALKKN
-780 RETKPMSKEESE
+780 RETKPMKKEESE
-792 GKQGIMG
+792 GKKGIMG

-822 TKKKMAKAKKG
+822 TKKKMAKTKKG
-833 SKEFDELYAEYKK
+833 TKEFDELYAEYKK

-855 GKEGANEEKKPKS
+855 GKEGVNEEKKKGTH
-868 SKYYDGVAK
+868 KYYKGVSN
-877 KDIKARRDEFER
+877 KDKKARRDEFER
-889 DSKKDDSDP
+889 DAKKDDSDP

-905 GDLDKDGDFKKTKKS
+905 GDLDKKGDFKKTKKS

-927 KKYGDPAKEETIK
+927 KKYGDPAKEK
-940 TIKVGED
+940 T
-947 AVGTDAELH
+947 
-956 YAVVSNRRVE
+956 N
-966 IIGEKS
+966 
-972 DMINY
+972 
-977 CKENGGRV
+977 
-985 WKTTKQV
+985 
-992 GDLVEEKRPSVD
+992 EEKKPSVD
-1004 EIDTSSNYNLAK
+1004 EVDPSTNFNIAK

-1025 KMLKLAGGIQKRKVD
+1025 KMLKLAGGIVKRNEKGEVE
-1040 GSMEDEPKRVKD
+1040 SKATRD
-1052 EKRFKQVDEE
+1052 EKIMKQVVDEQ

-1076 GDLPEEKEM
+1076 GNLPEDKEM

-1126 AMKEAAGEEME
+1126 AMKEDVEQSPGDPMV
-1137 KIDIEKPVE
+1137 KINIEKPVE

-1172 IFVADPKADAMLD
+1172 VFVADPKYDAMLD
-1185 ELTPDEIENVVK
+1185 DLSADEIDSVVN
-1197 MFDPEQDPMN
+1197 MFDPEQDPIN
-1207 SKLDIFDLYDDEE
+1207 GKLDIFDLYDDDE
-1220 LAIETEDEDGEVE
+1220 LAIEVEDEDGEVS
-1233 MEDFEWMGDDVEQQ
+1233 MEAFEYLEDDVEQQ

-1262 RIRRTKARRARAV
+1262 RVRRTKARRARNLR
-1275 KIALRRHS
+1275 IALRRHS
-1283 SQKVINS
+1283 SQKIINS

-1304 FKKAPNQL
+1304 FKKPPTQL

-1355 SKRTVGQFRSALAG
+1355 TKSGALGRKLKGHFRSALAG
-1369 GRIRTAA
+1369 GRIRTAR
-1376 KQTGRKTKGNTV
+1376 KQTGRKYKGNTV
-1388 GQRSRTKKGYGGATG
+1388 GQRSRPGKGYGGATG

>member
-7 LLNEVPSKKIVIGFG
+7 LLNEVPSKKMVIGFG

-92 TIIEVAKHLNTKE
+92 TIIEVAKYLNEKE

-150 SDLAEGMSATKM
+150 SDMAEGMSATKM
-162 RTAASSGKFT
+162 RTAASSGKFA
-172 DFKRGVPRRMSIA
+172 DFKRGVPRRMTVA

-200 PPIREEI
+200 PPIREEFI
-207 VLPTSELREDYVA
+207 LPTSQLREDYVA

-268 ERNTVNDYHSNNE
+268 ERNTVNDYHYNDE
-281 LVYKGFTTENLHNY
+281 LVYKGYTTENFRNY

-306 ETNKDPV
+306 ESNKDPV
-313 AILSCLKLVD
+313 AILTCLKLVD
-323 QSLKIL
+323 QTLKIL
-329 EEGKSR
+329 SEAESR

-358 SIGELENHDYL
+358 SIGELEKHDYL
-369 DQINADLADLLARE
+369 DKINADLADLLAKE
-383 PNMKQEI
+383 PNMRKELQ
-390 KEQKN
+390 EQKN

-422 GVDNPEKMSNPTQ
+422 GIDNPEKMSNPTQ

-469 DYDRQYLPAIMRS
+469 DYDRQYLPAIMRT
-482 GKFAVESKS
+482 GKFKVEQKS
-491 FKDFMNEIS
+491 FKDFVAEVS

-506 IVVQLRKNINLK
+506 IIVQLRKNINLK

-542 RKYESLRRPAQKL
+542 KKYEGLRTPKQKL
-555 NVSKGMG
+555 NVSRGMG

-568 KDTLSNWDSVANKE
+568 KDTLSNFDAIANKE
-582 DPKDKKSGREEPTR
+582 DPRDKKSGREEPTR
-596 GLVNPMDKKPVKKEE
+596 GLVNPMDKKKIKKEE
-611 LEEKK
+611 VQEAKKEKKK

-631 TGKGIMAKKF
+631 TGKGVMAKKY
-641 ADHEKLKKQGYT
+641 ADHEKLKKLGYD
-653 HDDPSTKQIEENK
+653 HDDPSTKQIEEDPVK
-666 GVAEK
+666 
-671 AKKSGIPKGIL
+671 L
-682 MQVFRRGMAAYG
+682 
-694 TGHRPGASQQQW
+694 T
-706 AFARVNSFIG
+706 
-716 KGKGTWGGA
+716 
-725 DKDLAAKAR
+725 KD
-734 KAMKKESLDE
+734 
-744 DVKATKE
+744 
-751 RIKKEKEMDKLKHDK
+751 RIKKEKEADKIKHDK

-772 TQDAQKKN
+772 TQSALKKN
-780 RETKPMSKEESE
+780 RETKPMKKEESE
-792 GKQGIMG
+792 GKKGIMG

-816 MMRMAM
+816 IMRMAM
-822 TKKKMAKAKKG
+822 AKKKMAKAKKG

-846 CKDKMRNLP
+846 CKDRMKNLP
-855 GKEGANEEKKPKS
+855 GKEGVNEEKKKGTH
-868 SKYYDGVAK
+868 KYYKGVSN
-877 KDIKARRDEFER
+877 KDKKARKAEFER
-889 DSKKDDSDP
+889 DAKKDDSDP

-905 GDLDKDGDFKKTKKS
+905 GDLDKKGDFKKTKKS

-927 KKYGDPAKEETIK
+927 KKYGDPAKEK
-940 TIKVGED
+940 T
-947 AVGTDAELH
+947 
-956 YAVVSNRRVE
+956 N
-966 IIGEKS
+966 
-972 DMINY
+972 
-977 CKENGGRV
+977 
-985 WKTTKQV
+985 
-992 GDLVEEKRPSVD
+992 EEKKPSVD

-1040 GSMEDEPKRVKD
+1040 GSMEVEKKATSD
-1052 EKRFKQVDEE
+1052 EKRFKQVDEMMVNG

-1076 GDLPEEKEM
+1076 GNLPEDKEM

-1094 DIVKGMKDKTADF
+1094 KIVKGMKDKTADF

-1126 AMKEAAGEEME
+1126 AMEEVEQSPGDPMV
-1137 KIDIEKPVE
+1137 KIDIKKPVE

-1161 TPKSD
+1161 TPKSE

-1172 IFVADPKADAMLD
+1172 VFVADPKADAMLD

-1207 SKLDIFDLYDDEE
+1207 SKLDIFDLYDDDE
-1220 LAIETEDEDGEVE
+1220 LAIETENEDGEVE
-1233 MEDFEWMGDDVEQQ
+1233 MEEFEWLGDDVEQQ

-1262 RIRRTKARRARAV
+1262 RVRRTKARRARSLR
-1275 KIALRRHS
+1275 IALRRHS
-1283 SQKVINS
+1283 STQVINS

-1304 FKKAPNQL
+1304 FKKPPTQL

-1349 LHSRKS
+1349 LHGRKS
-1355 SKRTVGQFRSALAG
+1355 AKAGFKSALAG

-1376 KQTGRKTKGNTV
+1376 KQTGRKYKGNTV
-1388 GQRSRTKKGYGGATG
+1388 GQRSRPGKGYGGATG

>member
-7 LLNEVPSKKIVIGFG
+7 LLNEVPSKKMVIGFG

-92 TIIEVAKHLNTKE
+92 TIIEVAKYLNEKE

-162 RTAASSGKFT
+162 RTAASSGKFN
-172 DFKRGVPRRMSIA
+172 DFKRGIPRRMTVA

-200 PPIREEI
+200 PPIREEFI
-207 VLPTSELREDYVA
+207 LPTSQLREDYVA
-220 KKIFNIGAVVED
+220 KKIFNIGALVED

-268 ERNTVNDYHSNNE
+268 ERNTVNDYHYNDE
-281 LVYKGFTTENLHNY
+281 LVYKGYTTEHFRNY

-306 ETNKDPV
+306 ESEKDPV
-313 AILSCLKLVD
+313 AILTCLKLVD
-323 QSLKIL
+323 QTLKIL
-329 EEGKSR
+329 SEAESR
-335 GYALI
+335 VYALI

-358 SIGELENHDYL
+358 SIGELDNHDYL

-383 PNMKQEI
+383 PNMKKDLE
-390 KEQKN
+390 EQKN

-422 GVDNPEKMSNPTQ
+422 GIDNPEKMSNPTQ

-469 DYDRQYLPAIMRS
+469 DYDRQYLPAIMRT
-482 GKFAVESKS
+482 GKFKVEQKS
-491 FKDFMNEIS
+491 FKDFVAEVS

-506 IVVQLRKNINLK
+506 IIVQLRKNINLK

-542 RKYESLRRPAQKL
+542 KKYEALRTPKQKL
-555 NVSKGMG
+555 NVSRGMG

-568 KDTLSNWDSVANKE
+568 KDTLSNFDAIANKE
-582 DPKDKKSGREEPTR
+582 DPRDKKSGREEPTR
-596 GLVNPMDKKPVKKEE
+596 GLVNPMDKKPVKKEG

-641 ADHEKLKKQGYT
+641 ADHEKLKKLGYT
-653 HDDPSTKQIEENK
+653 HDDPSTKQIEEDPVK
-666 GVAEK
+666 
-671 AKKSGIPKGIL
+671 L
-682 MQVFRRGMAAYG
+682 
-694 TGHRPGASQQQW
+694 T
-706 AFARVNSFIG
+706 
-716 KGKGTWGGA
+716 
-725 DKDLAAKAR
+725 KD
-734 KAMKKESLDE
+734 
-744 DVKATKE
+744 
-751 RIKKEKEMDKLKHDK
+751 RIKKEKEADKIKHDK

-772 TQDAQKKN
+772 TQSALKKN
-780 RETKPMSKEESE
+780 RETKPNMTKEESE
-792 GKQGIMG
+792 GKKGIMG

-877 KDIKARRDEFER
+877 KDIKARRAEFER

-966 IIGEKS
+966 VIGEKS

-992 GDLVEEKRPSVD
+992 GDLVEDKRPSVD
-1004 EIDTSSNYNLAK
+1004 EVDPSTNFNIAK

-1025 KMLKLAGGIQKRKVD
+1025 KMLKLAGGIVKRNEKGEVE
-1040 GSMEDEPKRVKD
+1040 SKATRD
-1052 EKRFKQVDEE
+1052 EKIMKQVVDEE

-1071 PCETY
+1071 PCITY

-1085 TDAQMKKRE
+1085 TDAQKKKRE

-1126 AMKEAAGEEME
+1126 AMNEDHAANYPEEAP
-1137 KIDIEKPVE
+1137 KIEVKAEVE
-1146 TEDKPKADKI
+1146 TEDKPKASKI

-1172 IFVADPKADAMLD
+1172 VFVADPKADAMLD
-1185 ELTPDEIENVVK
+1185 ELTPDEIENVVN
-1197 MFDPEQDPMN
+1197 MFDPEQDPIN
-1207 SKLDIFDLYDDEE
+1207 GKLDIFDLYDDDE
-1220 LAIETEDEDGEVE
+1220 LALEIEDEDGEVT
-1233 MEDFEWMGDDVEQQ
+1233 MEAFEYLEDDIEQQ

-1262 RIRRTKARRARAV
+1262 RVRRTKARRARSLR
-1275 KIALRRHS
+1275 IALRRHS
-1283 SQKVINS
+1283 SQKIINN

-1349 LHSRKS
+1349 LHARKS
-1355 SKRTVGQFRSALAG
+1355 TKSGALGRKLAGHFRSTLAG
-1369 GRIRTAA
+1369 GRIRTAR
-1376 KQTGRKTKGNTV
+1376 KQTGPKFKGTV
-1388 GQRSRTKKGYGGATG
+1388 GQRSRSKKGYGGRTA
-1403 KRYGGVKRR
+1403 KPYGGIKRR

>member
-7 LLNEVPSKKIVIGFG
+7 LLNEVPSKKMVIGFG

-92 TIIEVAKHLNTKE
+92 TIIEVAKYLNEKE

-150 SDLAEGMSATKM
+150 SDMAEGMSATKM
-162 RTAASSGKFT
+162 RTAASSGKFN
-172 DFKRGVPRRMSIA
+172 DFKRGVPRRMTVA

-200 PPIREEI
+200 PPIREEFI
-207 VLPTSELREDYVA
+207 LPTSQLREDYVA

-257 KKWLHEVRQIA
+257 KKWLHEVRQIS
-268 ERNTVNDYHSNNE
+268 EKNTVNDYHYNDE
-281 LVYKGFTTENLHNY
+281 IVYKGYTTEHFRNY

-306 ETNKDPV
+306 ESDKDPV
-313 AILSCLKLVD
+313 AILTCLKLVD
-323 QSLKIL
+323 QTLKIL
-329 EEGKSR
+329 SEAESR

-358 SIGELENHDYL
+358 SIGELDNHDYL
-369 DQINADLADLLARE
+369 DKINADLADLLARE
-383 PNMKQEI
+383 PNMKKELQ
-390 KEQKN
+390 EQKN

-422 GVDNPEKMSNPTQ
+422 GIDNPEKMSNPTQ

-469 DYDRQYLPAIMRS
+469 DYDRQYLPAIMRT
-482 GKFAVESKS
+482 GKFKVEQKS
-491 FKDFMNEIS
+491 FKDFVAEVS

-506 IVVQLRKNINLK
+506 IIVQLRKNINLK

-542 RKYESLRRPAQKL
+542 KKYEGLRTPKQKL
-555 NVSKGMG
+555 NVSRGMG

-568 KDTLSNWDSVANKE
+568 KDTLSNFDAIANKE
-582 DPKDKKSGREEPTR
+582 DPRDKKSGREEPTR
-596 GLVNPMDKKPVKKEE
+596 GLVNPMDKKKIKKEE
-611 LEEKK
+611 VQEAKKEKKK

-631 TGKGIMAKKF
+631 TGKGVMAKKY
-641 ADHEKLKKQGYT
+641 ADHEKLKKLGYD
-653 HDDPSTKQIEENK
+653 HDDPSTKQIEEDPVK
-666 GVAEK
+666 
-671 AKKSGIPKGIL
+671 L
-682 MQVFRRGMAAYG
+682 
-694 TGHRPGASQQQW
+694 T
-706 AFARVNSFIG
+706 
-716 KGKGTWGGA
+716 
-725 DKDLAAKAR
+725 KD
-734 KAMKKESLDE
+734 
-744 DVKATKE
+744 
-751 RIKKEKEMDKLKHDK
+751 RIKKEKEADKIKHDK

-772 TQDAQKKN
+772 TQSALKKN
-780 RETKPMSKEESE
+780 RETKPMRKEESE
-792 GKQGIMG
+792 GKKGIMG

-855 GKEGANEEKKPKS
+855 GKEGVNEEKKKGTH
-868 SKYYDGVAK
+868 KYYKGVSN
-877 KDIKARRDEFER
+877 KDKKARKAEFER
-889 DSKKDDSDP
+889 DAKKDDSDP

-905 GDLDKDGDFKKTKKS
+905 GDLDKKGDFKKTKKS

-927 KKYGDPAKEETIK
+927 KKYGDPAKEK
-940 TIKVGED
+940 T
-947 AVGTDAELH
+947 
-956 YAVVSNRRVE
+956 N
-966 IIGEKS
+966 
-972 DMINY
+972 
-977 CKENGGRV
+977 
-985 WKTTKQV
+985 
-992 GDLVEEKRPSVD
+992 EEKKPSVD
-1004 EIDTSSNYNLAK
+1004 EVDTSSNFNIAK

-1025 KMLKLAGGIQKRKVD
+1025 KMLKLAGGIEKRNVD
-1040 GSMEDEPKRVKD
+1040 GTMEVERKATQD
-1052 EKRFKQVDEE
+1052 EKRFKQVDEMMVNG

-1076 GDLPEEKEM
+1076 GNLPEDKEM

-1126 AMKEAAGEEME
+1126 AMKEEAEQSPGDPMV
-1137 KIDIEKPVE
+1137 KINIEKPVE

-1161 TPKSD
+1161 TPKSE

-1172 IFVADPKADAMLD
+1172 VFVADPKADAMLD
-1185 ELTPDEIENVVK
+1185 ELTPDEIENVVN

-1207 SKLDIFDLYDDEE
+1207 GKLDIFDLYDDDE
-1220 LAIETEDEDGEVE
+1220 LAIEVENEDGELE
-1233 MEDFEWMGDDVEQQ
+1233 LEEFEWLGDDIEQQ

-1262 RIRRTKARRARAV
+1262 RVRRTKARRARNLR
-1275 KIALRRHS
+1275 IALRRHS
-1283 SQKVINS
+1283 SQKIINS

-1304 FKKAPNQL
+1304 FKKPPTQL

-1355 SKRTVGQFRSALAG
+1355 TKSGALGRKLAGHFRSALAG

-1376 KQTGRKTKGNTV
+1376 KQTGRKYKGNTV
-1388 GQRSRTKKGYGGATG
+1388 GQRSRPGKGYGGATG
-1403 KRYGGVKRR
+1403 KRYGGVKKR

>member
-7 LLNEVPSKKIVIGFG
+7 LLNEVPSKKMVIGFG

-92 TIIEVAKHLNTKE
+92 TIIEVAKYLNEKE

-150 SDLAEGMSATKM
+150 SDMAEGMSATKM
-162 RTAASSGKFT
+162 RTAASSGKFA
-172 DFKRGVPRRMSIA
+172 DFKRGVPRRMTVA

-200 PPIREEI
+200 PPIREEFI
-207 VLPTSELREDYVA
+207 LPTSQLREDYVA

-268 ERNTVNDYHSNNE
+268 ERNTVNDYHYNDE
-281 LVYKGFTTENLHNY
+281 LVYKGYTTENFRNY

-306 ETNKDPV
+306 ESNKDPV
-313 AILSCLKLVD
+313 AILTCLKLVD
-323 QSLKIL
+323 QTLKIL
-329 EEGKSR
+329 SEAESR

-358 SIGELENHDYL
+358 SIGELEKHDYL
-369 DQINADLADLLARE
+369 DKINADLADLLAKE
-383 PNMKQEI
+383 PNMRKELQ
-390 KEQKN
+390 EQKN

-422 GVDNPEKMSNPTQ
+422 GIDNPEKMSNPTQ

-469 DYDRQYLPAIMRS
+469 DYDRQYLPAIMRT
-482 GKFAVESKS
+482 GKFKVEQKS
-491 FKDFMNEIS
+491 FKDFVAEVS

-506 IVVQLRKNINLK
+506 IIVQLRKNINLK

-542 RKYESLRRPAQKL
+542 KKYEGLRTPKQKL
-555 NVSKGMG
+555 NVSRGMG

-568 KDTLSNWDSVANKE
+568 KDTLSNFDAIANKE
-582 DPKDKKSGREEPTR
+582 DPRDKKSGREEPTR
-596 GLVNPMDKKPVKKEE
+596 GLVNPMDKKKIKKEE
-611 LEEKK
+611 VQEAKKEKKK

-631 TGKGIMAKKF
+631 TGKGVMAKKY
-641 ADHEKLKKQGYT
+641 ADHEKLKKLGYD
-653 HDDPSTKQIEENK
+653 HDDPSTKQIEED
-666 GVAEK
+666 
-671 AKKSGIPKGIL
+671 PL
-682 MQVFRRGMAAYG
+682 
-694 TGHRPGASQQQW
+694 TL
-706 AFARVNSFIG
+706 
-716 KGKGTWGGA
+716 T
-725 DKDLAAKAR
+725 KD
-734 KAMKKESLDE
+734 
-744 DVKATKE
+744 
-751 RIKKEKEMDKLKHDK
+751 RIKKEKEADKIKHDK

-772 TQDAQKKN
+772 TQSALKKN
-780 RETKPMSKEESE
+780 RETKPMKKEESE
-792 GKQGIMG
+792 GKKGIMG

-816 MMRMAM
+816 IMRMAM
-822 TKKKMAKAKKG
+822 AKKKMAKAKKG

-846 CKDKMRNLP
+846 CKDRMKNLP
-855 GKEGANEEKKPKS
+855 GKEGVNEEKKKGTH
-868 SKYYDGVAK
+868 KYYKGVSN
-877 KDIKARRDEFER
+877 KDKKARKAEFER
-889 DSKKDDSDP
+889 DAKKDDSDP

-905 GDLDKDGDFKKTKKS
+905 GDLDKKGDFKKTKKS

-927 KKYGDPAKEETIK
+927 KKYGDPAKEK
-940 TIKVGED
+940 T
-947 AVGTDAELH
+947 
-956 YAVVSNRRVE
+956 N
-966 IIGEKS
+966 
-972 DMINY
+972 
-977 CKENGGRV
+977 
-985 WKTTKQV
+985 
-992 GDLVEEKRPSVD
+992 EEKKPSVD

-1040 GSMEDEPKRVKD
+1040 GSMEDEPKSVKD

-1349 LHSRKS
+1349 LHGRKS
-1355 SKRTVGQFRSALAG
+1355 AKAGFKSALAG

-1403 KRYGGVKRR
+1403 KKYGGVKRR

>member
-7 LLNEVPSKKIVIGFG
+7 LLNEVPSKKMVIGFG

-92 TIIEVAKHLNTKE
+92 TIIEVAKYLNEKE

-162 RTAASSGKFT
+162 RTAASSGKFN
-172 DFKRGVPRRMSIA
+172 DFKRGIPRRMTVA

-200 PPIREEI
+200 PPIREEFI
-207 VLPTSELREDYVA
+207 LPTSQLREDYVA

-268 ERNTVNDYHSNNE
+268 ERNTVNDYHYNDE
-281 LVYKGFTTENLHNY
+281 LVYKGYTTEHFRNY

-306 ETNKDPV
+306 ESEKDPV
-313 AILSCLKLVD
+313 AILTCLKLVD
-323 QSLKIL
+323 QTLKIL
-329 EEGKSR
+329 SEAESR

-358 SIGELENHDYL
+358 SIGELDNHDYL

-383 PNMKQEI
+383 PNMKKDLE
-390 KEQKN
+390 EQKN

-422 GVDNPEKMSNPTQ
+422 GIDNPEKMSNPTQ

-469 DYDRQYLPAIMRS
+469 DYDRQYLPAIMRT
-482 GKFAVESKS
+482 GKFKVEQKS
-491 FKDFMNEIS
+491 FKDFVAEVS

-506 IVVQLRKNINLK
+506 IIVQLRKNINLK

-542 RKYESLRRPAQKL
+542 KKYEALRTPKQKL
-555 NVSKGMG
+555 NVSRGMG

-568 KDTLSNWDSVANKE
+568 KDTLSNFDAIANKE
-582 DPKDKKSGREEPTR
+582 DPRDKKSGREEPTR
-596 GLVNPMDKKPVKKEE
+596 GLVNPMDKKPVKKEG

-641 ADHEKLKKQGYT
+641 ADHEKLKKLGYT
-653 HDDPSTKQIEENK
+653 HDDPSTKQIEEDPVK
-666 GVAEK
+666 
-671 AKKSGIPKGIL
+671 L
-682 MQVFRRGMAAYG
+682 
-694 TGHRPGASQQQW
+694 T
-706 AFARVNSFIG
+706 
-716 KGKGTWGGA
+716 
-725 DKDLAAKAR
+725 KD
-734 KAMKKESLDE
+734 
-744 DVKATKE
+744 
-751 RIKKEKEMDKLKHDK
+751 RIKKEKEADKIKHDK

-772 TQDAQKKN
+772 TQSALKKN
-780 RETKPMSKEESE
+780 RETKPNMTKEESE
-792 GKQGIMG
+792 GKKGIMG

-877 KDIKARRDEFER
+877 KDIKARRAEFER

-956 YAVVSNRRVE
+956 YAVVSNRRVQV
-966 IIGEKS
+966 IGEKS

-992 GDLVEEKRPSVD
+992 GDLVEDKRPSVD
-1004 EIDTSSNYNLAK
+1004 EVDPSTNFNIAK

-1025 KMLKLAGGIQKRKVD
+1025 KMLKLAGGIVKRNEKGEVE
-1040 GSMEDEPKRVKD
+1040 SKATRD
-1052 EKRFKQVDEE
+1052 EKIMKQVVDEE

-1071 PCETY
+1071 PCITY

-1085 TDAQMKKRE
+1085 TDAQKKKRE

-1126 AMKEAAGEEME
+1126 AMNEDHAANYPEEAP
-1137 KIDIEKPVE
+1137 KIEVKAEVE
-1146 TEDKPKADKI
+1146 TEDKPKASKI

-1172 IFVADPKADAMLD
+1172 VFVADPKADAMLD
-1185 ELTPDEIENVVK
+1185 ELTPDEIENVVN
-1197 MFDPEQDPMN
+1197 MFDPEQDPIN
-1207 SKLDIFDLYDDEE
+1207 GKLDIFDLYDDDE
-1220 LAIETEDEDGEVE
+1220 LALEIEDEDGEVT
-1233 MEDFEWMGDDVEQQ
+1233 MEAFEYLEDDIEQQ

-1262 RIRRTKARRARAV
+1262 RVRRTKARRARSLR
-1275 KIALRRHS
+1275 IALRRHS
-1283 SQKVINS
+1283 SQKIINN

-1349 LHSRKS
+1349 LHARKS
-1355 SKRTVGQFRSALAG
+1355 TKSGALGRKLAGHFRSTLAG
-1369 GRIRTAA
+1369 GRIRTAR
-1376 KQTGRKTKGNTV
+1376 KQTGPKFKGTV
-1388 GQRSRTKKGYGGATG
+1388 GQRSRSKKGYGGRTA
-1403 KRYGGVKRR
+1403 KPYGGIKRR

>member
-7 LLNEVPSKKIVIGFG
+7 LLNEVPAKKMVIGFG

-46 SPAKIYVTATEDKKK
+46 SPSKIYVTATEDKKK

-75 MFGQNTPLVPTK
+75 MFGVNAPFVPTK

-92 TIIEVAKHLNTKE
+92 TIIEVAKYLNTKE

-150 SDLAEGMSATKM
+150 SDMAEGMSATKM

-172 DFKRGVPRRMSIA
+172 DFKRGIPRRMTMA

-200 PPIREEI
+200 PPIREEVI
-207 VLPTSELREDYVA
+207 LPTSQLREDYVA
-220 KKIFNIGAVVED
+220 KKIFNVGAVVED
-232 DKGVY
+232 ADGVY

-268 ERNTVNDYHSNNE
+268 ETNTVNDYHYNDE
-281 LVYKGFTTENLHNY
+281 LVFKGFTTEHFHNY

-306 ETNKDPV
+306 ESDKDPV
-313 AILSCLKLVD
+313 AVLTCLKLVD

-329 EEGKSR
+329 EEAKSR
-335 GYALI
+335 GYALM
-340 EEAGADSIIKM
+340 EEVGADSIIKM
-351 KLADSLN
+351 KLSDSLN
-358 SIGELENHDYL
+358 NIGELERHDYL
-369 DQINADLADLLARE
+369 DQINADLADLLSKE
-383 PNMKQEI
+383 PNMRKDLE
-390 KEQKN
+390 EQKN

-415 RIIAGSL
+415 RIIAGSM

-461 QTANTAGI
+461 QTAKTAGI
-469 DYDRQYLPAIMRS
+469 DYDRQYLPAIMRQ
-482 GKFAVESKS
+482 GKFAVENKS
-491 FKDFMNEIS
+491 FKDFMSEVS

-506 IVVQLRKNINLK
+506 IVLQLRKNINLK
-518 GNYTFEFTDGSKG
+518 GNYTFEFNDGSKG

-542 RKYESLRRPAQKL
+542 NKYDSLRRPAQKL
-555 NVSKGMG
+555 NVSRGMG

-582 DPKDKKSGREEPTR
+582 DPKAKKSGRDEPLR
-596 GLVNPMDKKPVKKEE
+596 GVKNPMDE
-611 LEEKK
+611 
-616 DPEKDYKPHM
+616 
-626 MYDPK
+626 
-631 TGKGIMAKKF
+631 
-641 ADHEKLKKQGYT
+641 ADQYY
-653 HDDPSTKQIEENK
+653 K
-666 GVAEK
+666 GVSSK
-671 AKKSGIPKGIL
+671 
-682 MQVFRRGMAAYG
+682 
-694 TGHRPGASQQQW
+694 
-706 AFARVNSFIG
+706 
-716 KGKGTWGGA
+716 
-725 DKDLAAKAR
+725 DKKAR
-734 KAMKKESLDE
+734 KAEFEKDSKKDDSDPTKYDPAAGDLDKKGDFKKTKKSKHTLKYHKKYGDPEEQNEAWLKTIEDLTAFWDE

-751 RIKKEKEMDKLKHDK
+751 RIKKEKEADKMKHDK

-780 RETKPMSKEESE
+780 RETKPGVKKEESE
-792 GKQGIMG
+792 GKDGIMG
-799 VGSDVTRKVR
+799 VGKNVTRKVR

-822 TKKKMAKAKKG
+822 TKKKMAKADKG

-846 CKDKMRNLP
+846 CKDRMKNLP
-855 GKEGANEEKKPKS
+855 GVEGANEQKIWE
-868 SKYYDGVAK
+868 V
-877 KDIKARRDEFER
+877 
-889 DSKKDDSDP
+889 
-898 TKYDPAA
+898 
-905 GDLDKDGDFKKTKKS
+905 
-920 KHTLKYH
+920 
-927 KKYGDPAKEETIK
+927 
-940 TIKVGED
+940 
-947 AVGTDAELH
+947 
-956 YAVVSNRRVE
+956 
-966 IIGEKS
+966 
-972 DMINY
+972 
-977 CKENGGRV
+977 
-985 WKTTKQV
+985 
-992 GDLVEEKRPSVD
+992 KRPSVD
-1004 EIDTSSNYNLAK
+1004 EVDPSSNFNIAK
-1016 SIMSYKDYK
+1016 SIMSYQDYK
-1025 KMLKLAGGIQKRKVD
+1025 KMLKLAGGIEKRKVD
-1040 GSMEDEPKRVKD
+1040 GTMEVDSKATRD
-1052 EKRFKQVDEE
+1052 EKIMKQVIDEDWLE
-1062 KKNCGCGKD
+1062 ENTAVAKKAKKSGIPKGILMQVYKRGMAAYGTGHRPGASQQQWALARVNSFIGKGKGTWGKADKDLADKARSAMSDEVEPNKKKKKGDVELKEQKKNCGCGKD

-1076 GDLPEEKEM
+1076 GDIPEEKEM

-1114 YKNVMYATATKM
+1114 YKDVMYATATKM
-1126 AMKEAAGEEME
+1126 AMKEEADGEPMT
-1137 KIDIEKPVE
+1137 KIEIDKPVE

-1172 IFVADPKADAMLD
+1172 VFVADPKADAMLD
-1185 ELTPDEIENVVK
+1185 DLNDDEIENVVN
-1197 MFDPEQDPMN
+1197 MFDPEQDPIN
-1207 SKLDIFDLYDDEE
+1207 GKLDIFDLYDDEE
-1220 LAIETEDEDGEVE
+1220 LALEVEDEEGEVTQE
-1233 MEDFEWMGDDVEQQ
+1233 NFEYLEGDLEQQ

-1262 RIRRTKARRARAV
+1262 RVRRTKARRARSLR
-1275 KIALRRHS
+1275 IALRRHS
-1283 SQKVINS
+1283 STQVINS

-1349 LHSRKS
+1349 LHGRKS
-1355 SKRTVGQFRSALAG
+1355 VKPAQKFKSALAG
-1369 GRIRTAA
+1369 GRIRTAK
-1376 KQTGRKTKGNTV
+1376 KQTGRKTVGNYV
-1388 GQRSRTKKGYGGATG
+1388 GQRSKSKKGYGGATG
-1403 KRYGGVKRR
+1403 KAYGGVRKK

>member
-7 LLNEVPSKKIVIGFG
+7 LLNEVPSKKMVIGFG

-92 TIIEVAKHLNTKE
+92 TIIEVAKYLNEKE

-150 SDLAEGMSATKM
+150 SDMAEGMSATKM
-162 RTAASSGKFT
+162 RTAASSGKFN
-172 DFKRGVPRRMSIA
+172 DFKRGVPRRMTVA

-200 PPIREEI
+200 PPIREEFI
-207 VLPTSELREDYVA
+207 LPTSQLREDYVA

-257 KKWLHEVRQIA
+257 KKWLHEVRQIS
-268 ERNTVNDYHSNNE
+268 EKNTVNDYHYNDE
-281 LVYKGFTTENLHNY
+281 IVYKGYTTEHFRNY

-306 ETNKDPV
+306 ESDKDPV
-313 AILSCLKLVD
+313 AILTCLKLVD
-323 QSLKIL
+323 QTLKIL
-329 EEGKSR
+329 SEAESR

-358 SIGELENHDYL
+358 SIGELDNHDYL
-369 DQINADLADLLARE
+369 DKINADLADLLARE
-383 PNMKQEI
+383 PNMKKELQ
-390 KEQKN
+390 EQKN

-422 GVDNPEKMSNPTQ
+422 GIDNPEKMSNPTQ

-469 DYDRQYLPAIMRS
+469 DYDRQYLPAIMRT
-482 GKFAVESKS
+482 GKFKVEQKS
-491 FKDFMNEIS
+491 FKDFVAEVS

-506 IVVQLRKNINLK
+506 IIVQLRKNINLK

-542 RKYESLRRPAQKL
+542 KKYEGLRTPKQKL
-555 NVSKGMG
+555 NVSRGMG

-568 KDTLSNWDSVANKE
+568 KDTLSNFDAIANKE
-582 DPKDKKSGREEPTR
+582 DPRDKKSGREEPTR
-596 GLVNPMDKKPVKKEE
+596 GLVNPMDKKKIKKEE
-611 LEEKK
+611 VQEAKKEKKK

-631 TGKGIMAKKF
+631 TGKGVMAKKY
-641 ADHEKLKKQGYT
+641 ADHEKLKKLGYD
-653 HDDPSTKQIEENK
+653 HDDPSTKQIEEDPVK
-666 GVAEK
+666 
-671 AKKSGIPKGIL
+671 L
-682 MQVFRRGMAAYG
+682 
-694 TGHRPGASQQQW
+694 T
-706 AFARVNSFIG
+706 
-716 KGKGTWGGA
+716 
-725 DKDLAAKAR
+725 KD
-734 KAMKKESLDE
+734 
-744 DVKATKE
+744 
-751 RIKKEKEMDKLKHDK
+751 RIKKEKEADKIKHDK

-772 TQDAQKKN
+772 TQSALKKN

-792 GKQGIMG
+792 GKKGIMG

-833 SKEFDELYAEYKK
+833 TKEFEELYAEYKK

-855 GKEGANEEKKPKS
+855 GKEGVNEEKKKGTH
-868 SKYYDGVAK
+868 KYYKGVSN
-877 KDIKARRDEFER
+877 KDKKARKAEFER
-889 DSKKDDSDP
+889 DAKKDDSDP

-905 GDLDKDGDFKKTKKS
+905 GDLDKKGKFKKTKKS

-927 KKYGDPAKEETIK
+927 KKYGDPAKEK
-940 TIKVGED
+940 T
-947 AVGTDAELH
+947 
-956 YAVVSNRRVE
+956 N
-966 IIGEKS
+966 
-972 DMINY
+972 
-977 CKENGGRV
+977 
-985 WKTTKQV
+985 
-992 GDLVEEKRPSVD
+992 EEKKPSVD
-1004 EIDTSSNYNLAK
+1004 EVDTSSNFNIAK

-1025 KMLKLAGGIQKRKVD
+1025 KMLKLAGGIEKRNVD
-1040 GSMEDEPKRVKD
+1040 GTMEVERKATQD
-1052 EKRFKQVDEE
+1052 EKRFKQVDEMMVNG

-1076 GDLPEEKEM
+1076 GNLPEDKEM

-1126 AMKEAAGEEME
+1126 AMKEEAEQSPGDPMV
-1137 KIDIEKPVE
+1137 KINIEKPVE

-1161 TPKSD
+1161 TPKSE

-1172 IFVADPKADAMLD
+1172 VFVADPKADAMLD
-1185 ELTPDEIENVVK
+1185 ELTPDEIENVVN

-1207 SKLDIFDLYDDEE
+1207 GKLDIFDLYDDDE
-1220 LAIETEDEDGEVE
+1220 LAIEVENEDGELE
-1233 MEDFEWMGDDVEQQ
+1233 LEEFEWLGDDIEQQ

-1262 RIRRTKARRARAV
+1262 RVRRTKARRARNLR
-1275 KIALRRHS
+1275 IALRRHS
-1283 SQKVINS
+1283 SQKIINS

-1304 FKKAPNQL
+1304 FKKPPTQL

-1349 LHSRKS
+1349 LHSRKGT
-1355 SKRTVGQFRSALAG
+1355 KAGAVGRKLAGHFRSALAG

-1376 KQTGRKTKGNTV
+1376 KQTGRKYKGNTV
-1388 GQRSRTKKGYGGATG
+1388 GQRSRPGKGYGGATG
-1403 KRYGGVKRR
+1403 KRYGGVKKR

>member
-7 LLNEVPSKKIVIGFG
+7 LLNEVPSKKMVIGFG

-75 MFGQNTPLVPTK
+75 MFGMNAPLVPTK

-220 KKIFNIGAVVED
+220 KKVFNIGAVVED
-232 DKGVY
+232 DDGVY

-257 KKWLHEVRQIA
+257 KKWLHEVRQIS
-268 ERNTVNDYHSNNE
+268 ERNTVNDYHSNDE
-281 LVYKGFTTENLHNY
+281 LVYKGFTTEHFHNY

-306 ETNKDPV
+306 ESDKDPV
-313 AILSCLKLVD
+313 AILTCLKLVD

-358 SIGELENHDYL
+358 SIGELETHDYL
-369 DQINADLADLLARE
+369 DQINADLADLLAKE
-383 PNMKQEI
+383 PNMRKEVQ
-390 KEQKN
+390 EQKN

-422 GVDNPEKMSNPTQ
+422 GIDNPEKMSNPTQ

-469 DYDRQYLPAIMRS
+469 DYDRQYLPAIMRT
-482 GKFAVESKS
+482 GKFKVEQKS
-491 FKDFMNEIS
+491 FKDFMNEVS

-506 IVVQLRKNINLK
+506 IIVQLRKNINLK

-542 RKYESLRRPAQKL
+542 RKYEGLRRPAQKL
-555 NVSKGMG
+555 NVSRGMG

-568 KDTLSNWDSVANKE
+568 KDTLSNFDAVANKE
-582 DPKDKKSGREEPTR
+582 DPKAKKSGRDEPLR
-596 GLVNPMDKKPVKKEE
+596 GLKNPMD
-611 LEEKK
+611 EEK
-616 DPEKDYKPHM
+616 EYKPHM

-631 TGKGIMAKKF
+631 TGKGVMAKKK
-641 ADHEKLKKQGYT
+641 ADHDKLKKLGYD

-682 MQVFRRGMAAYG
+682 MKVYNRGMAAYG
-694 TGHRPGASQQQW
+694 TGHRPGASQAQW
-706 AFARVNSFIG
+706 AMARVNSFIG
-716 KGKGTWGGA
+716 KGKGTWGKA

-734 KAMKKESLDE
+734 AAMKKEEVAE
-744 DVKATKE
+744 DVKATKD
-751 RIKKEKEMDKLKHDK
+751 RINKEKEMDKIKHDK

-772 TQDAQKKN
+772 TQDTLKKN
-780 RETKPMSKEESE
+780 KATKPMKKEESE
-792 GKQGIMG
+792 GKKGIMG

-816 MMRMAM
+816 MMRIAM
-822 TKKKMAKAKKG
+822 TKKKMAKAEKG
-833 SKEFDELYAEYKK
+833 SKEFEELYAEYKK
-846 CKDKMRNLP
+846 CKDRMKNLP
-855 GKEGANEEKKPKS
+855 GKEGVNEEKKKGTHKYYQGVS
-868 SKYYDGVAK
+868 SKDK
-877 KDIKARRDEFER
+877 KARKDEFER
-889 DSKKDDSDP
+889 DAKKDDDDP

-920 KHTLKYH
+920 KHTKKYE
-927 KKYGDPAKEETIK
+927 KKYGKKDEMKEEK
-940 TIKVGED
+940 K
-947 AVGTDAELH
+947 
-956 YAVVSNRRVE
+956 
-966 IIGEKS
+966 
-972 DMINY
+972 
-977 CKENGGRV
+977 
-985 WKTTKQV
+985 
-992 GDLVEEKRPSVD
+992 PSVD
-1004 EIDTSSNYNLAK
+1004 EVDPSSNFNIAK

-1025 KMLKLAGGIQKRKVD
+1025 KMLKLAGGIEKRNVD
-1040 GSMEDEPKRVKD
+1040 GTMEVDKKSTKD

-1233 MEDFEWMGDDVEQQ
+1233 MEEFDWLGDDVEQQ

-1262 RIRRTKARRARAV
+1262 RVRRTKARRARSLR
-1275 KIALRRHS
+1275 IALRRHS
-1283 SQKVINS
+1283 STQVINS

-1304 FKKAPNQL
+1304 FKKPPTQL

-1349 LHSRKS
+1349 LHGRKS
-1355 SKRTVGQFRSALAG
+1355 AKAGFKSALAG

-1376 KQTGRKTKGNTV
+1376 KQTGRKYKGNTV
-1388 GQRSRTKKGYGGATG
+1388 GQRSRGGKGYGGATG
-1403 KRYGGVKRR
+1403 KRYGGVKKR

>member
-7 LLNEVPSKKIVIGFG
+7 LLNEVPSKKMVIGFG

-75 MFGQNTPLVPTK
+75 MFGMNAPLVPTK

-220 KKIFNIGAVVED
+220 KKVFNIGAVVED

-257 KKWLHEVRQIA
+257 KKWLHEVRQIS
-268 ERNTVNDYHSNNE
+268 ERNTVNDYHSNDE
-281 LVYKGFTTENLHNY
+281 LVYKGFTTEHFHNY

-306 ETNKDPV
+306 ESDKDPV
-313 AILSCLKLVD
+313 AILTCLKLVD

-358 SIGELENHDYL
+358 SIGELETHDYL
-369 DQINADLADLLARE
+369 DQINADLADLLAKE
-383 PNMKQEI
+383 PNMRKELQ
-390 KEQKN
+390 EQKN

-422 GVDNPEKMSNPTQ
+422 GIDNPEKMSNPTQ

-469 DYDRQYLPAIMRS
+469 DYDRQYLPAIMRT
-482 GKFAVESKS
+482 GKFKVEQKS
-491 FKDFMNEIS
+491 FKDFMNEVS

-506 IVVQLRKNINLK
+506 IIVQLRKNINLK

-542 RKYESLRRPAQKL
+542 RKYEGLRRPAQKL
-555 NVSKGMG
+555 NVSRGMG

-568 KDTLSNWDSVANKE
+568 KDTLSNFDAVANKE
-582 DPKDKKSGREEPTR
+582 DPKAKKSGRDEPLR
-596 GLVNPMDKKPVKKEE
+596 GLKNPMD
-611 LEEKK
+611 EEK
-616 DPEKDYKPHM
+616 EYKPHM

-631 TGKGIMAKKF
+631 TGKGVMAKKK
-641 ADHEKLKKQGYT
+641 ADHDKLKKLGYD

-682 MQVFRRGMAAYG
+682 MKVYNRGMAAYG
-694 TGHRPGASQQQW
+694 TGHRPGASQAQW
-706 AFARVNSFIG
+706 AMARVNSFIG
-716 KGKGTWGGA
+716 RGKGTWGKA

-734 KAMKKESLDE
+734 AAMKKEEVAE

-751 RIKKEKEMDKLKHDK
+751 RIKKEKDADKMKHDK

-772 TQDAQKKN
+772 TQDALKKN
-780 RETKPMSKEESE
+780 RETKPMKKEESE
-792 GKQGIMG
+792 GKKGIMG

-816 MMRMAM
+816 MMRIAM
-822 TKKKMAKAKKG
+822 TKKKMAKAEKG
-833 SKEFDELYAEYKK
+833 SKEFEELYAEYKK
-846 CKDKMRNLP
+846 CKDRMKNLP
-855 GKEGANEEKKPKS
+855 GKEGVNEEKKKGTHKYYQGVS
-868 SKYYDGVAK
+868 SKDK
-877 KDIKARRDEFER
+877 KARKDEFER
-889 DSKKDDSDP
+889 DAKKDDDDP

-920 KHTLKYH
+920 KHTKKYE
-927 KKYGDPAKEETIK
+927 KKYGKKDEMKEEK
-940 TIKVGED
+940 K
-947 AVGTDAELH
+947 
-956 YAVVSNRRVE
+956 
-966 IIGEKS
+966 
-972 DMINY
+972 
-977 CKENGGRV
+977 
-985 WKTTKQV
+985 
-992 GDLVEEKRPSVD
+992 PSVD
-1004 EIDTSSNYNLAK
+1004 EVDPSSNFNIAK

-1025 KMLKLAGGIQKRKVD
+1025 KMLKLAGGIEKRNVD
-1040 GSMEDEPKRVKD
+1040 GTMEVDKKSTKD

-1233 MEDFEWMGDDVEQQ
+1233 MEEFEWLGDDVEQQ

-1262 RIRRTKARRARAV
+1262 RVRRTKARRARSLR
-1275 KIALRRHS
+1275 IALRRHS
-1283 SQKVINS
+1283 STQVINS

-1304 FKKAPNQL
+1304 FKKPPTQL

-1349 LHSRKS
+1349 LHGRKS
-1355 SKRTVGQFRSALAG
+1355 AKAGFKSALAG

-1376 KQTGRKTKGNTV
+1376 KQTGRKYKGNTV
-1388 GQRSRTKKGYGGATG
+1388 GQRSRAGKGYGGATG
-1403 KRYGGVKRR
+1403 KKYGGVKKR

>member
-7 LLNEVPSKKIVIGFG
+7 LLNEVPAKKMVIGFG

-46 SPAKIYVTATEDKKK
+46 SPSKIYVTATEDKKK

-75 MFGQNTPLVPTK
+75 MFGVNAPFVPTK

-92 TIIEVAKHLNTKE
+92 TIIEVAKYLNTKE

-150 SDLAEGMSATKM
+150 SDMAEGMSATKM

-172 DFKRGVPRRMSIA
+172 DFKRGIPRRMTMA

-200 PPIREEI
+200 PPIREEVI
-207 VLPTSELREDYVA
+207 LPTSQLREDYVA
-220 KKIFNIGAVVED
+220 KKIFNVGAVVED
-232 DKGVY
+232 ADGVY

-268 ERNTVNDYHSNNE
+268 ETNTVNDYHYNDE
-281 LVYKGFTTENLHNY
+281 LVFKGFTTEHFHNY

-306 ETNKDPV
+306 ESDKDPV
-313 AILSCLKLVD
+313 AVLTCLKLVD

-329 EEGKSR
+329 EEAKSR
-335 GYALI
+335 GYALM
-340 EEAGADSIIKM
+340 EEVGADSIIKM
-351 KLADSLN
+351 KLSDSLN
-358 SIGELENHDYL
+358 NIGELERHDYL
-369 DQINADLADLLARE
+369 DQINADLADLLSKE
-383 PNMKQEI
+383 PNMRKDLE
-390 KEQKN
+390 EQKN

-415 RIIAGSL
+415 RIIAGSM

-461 QTANTAGI
+461 QTAKTAGI
-469 DYDRQYLPAIMRS
+469 DYDRQYLPAIMRQ
-482 GKFAVESKS
+482 GKFAVENKS
-491 FKDFMNEIS
+491 FKDFMSEVS

-506 IVVQLRKNINLK
+506 IVLQLRKNINLK
-518 GNYTFEFTDGSKG
+518 GNYTFEFNDGSKG

-542 RKYESLRRPAQKL
+542 NKYDSLRRPAQKL
-555 NVSKGMG
+555 NVSRGMG

-582 DPKDKKSGREEPTR
+582 DPKAKKSGRDEPLR
-596 GLVNPMDKKPVKKEE
+596 GVKNPMDE
-611 LEEKK
+611 
-616 DPEKDYKPHM
+616 
-626 MYDPK
+626 
-631 TGKGIMAKKF
+631 
-641 ADHEKLKKQGYT
+641 ADQYY
-653 HDDPSTKQIEENK
+653 K
-666 GVAEK
+666 GVSSK
-671 AKKSGIPKGIL
+671 
-682 MQVFRRGMAAYG
+682 
-694 TGHRPGASQQQW
+694 
-706 AFARVNSFIG
+706 
-716 KGKGTWGGA
+716 
-725 DKDLAAKAR
+725 DKKAR
-734 KAMKKESLDE
+734 KAEFEKDSKQDDSDPTKYDPAAGDLDKKGDFKKTKKSKHTLKYHKKYGDPEEQNEAWLKTIEDLTAFWDE

-751 RIKKEKEMDKLKHDK
+751 RIKKEKEADKMKHDK

-780 RETKPMSKEESE
+780 RETKPGVKKEESE
-792 GKQGIMG
+792 GKDGIMG
-799 VGSDVTRKVR
+799 VGKNVTRKVR

-822 TKKKMAKAKKG
+822 TKKKMAKADKG

-846 CKDKMRNLP
+846 CKDRMKNLP
-855 GKEGANEEKKPKS
+855 GVEGANEQKIWE
-868 SKYYDGVAK
+868 V
-877 KDIKARRDEFER
+877 
-889 DSKKDDSDP
+889 
-898 TKYDPAA
+898 
-905 GDLDKDGDFKKTKKS
+905 
-920 KHTLKYH
+920 
-927 KKYGDPAKEETIK
+927 
-940 TIKVGED
+940 
-947 AVGTDAELH
+947 
-956 YAVVSNRRVE
+956 
-966 IIGEKS
+966 
-972 DMINY
+972 
-977 CKENGGRV
+977 
-985 WKTTKQV
+985 
-992 GDLVEEKRPSVD
+992 KRPSVD
-1004 EIDTSSNYNLAK
+1004 EVDPSSNFNIAK
-1016 SIMSYKDYK
+1016 SIMSYQDYK
-1025 KMLKLAGGIQKRKVD
+1025 KMLKLAGGIEKRKVD
-1040 GSMEDEPKRVKD
+1040 GTMEVDSKATRD
-1052 EKRFKQVDEE
+1052 EKIMKQVIDEDWLE
-1062 KKNCGCGKD
+1062 ENTAVAKKAKKSGIPKGILMQVYKRGMAAYGTGHRPGASQQQWALARVNSFIGKGKGTWGKADKDLADKARSAMGDEVEPNKKKKKGDVELKEQKKNCGCGKD

-1076 GDLPEEKEM
+1076 GDIPEEKEM

-1114 YKNVMYATATKM
+1114 YKDVMYATATKM
-1126 AMKEAAGEEME
+1126 AMKEEADGEPMT
-1137 KIDIEKPVE
+1137 KIEIDKPVE

-1172 IFVADPKADAMLD
+1172 VFVADPKADAMLD
-1185 ELTPDEIENVVK
+1185 DLNDDEIENVVN
-1197 MFDPEQDPMN
+1197 MFDPEQDPIN
-1207 SKLDIFDLYDDEE
+1207 GKLDIFDLYDDEE
-1220 LAIETEDEDGEVE
+1220 LALEVEDEEGEVTQE
-1233 MEDFEWMGDDVEQQ
+1233 NFEYLEGDLEQQ

-1262 RIRRTKARRARAV
+1262 RVRRTKARRARSLR
-1275 KIALRRHS
+1275 IALRRHS
-1283 SQKVINS
+1283 STQVINS

-1349 LHSRKS
+1349 LHGRKS
-1355 SKRTVGQFRSALAG
+1355 VKPAQKFKSALAG
-1369 GRIRTAA
+1369 GRIRTAK
-1376 KQTGRKTKGNTV
+1376 KQTGRKTVGNYV
-1388 GQRSRTKKGYGGATG
+1388 GQRSKSKKGYGGATG
-1403 KRYGGVKRR
+1403 KAYGGVRKK

>member
-7 LLNEVPSKKIVIGFG
+7 LLNEVPSKKMVIGFG

-75 MFGQNTPLVPTK
+75 MFGMNAPLVPTK

-220 KKIFNIGAVVED
+220 KKVFNIGAVVED
-232 DKGVY
+232 DDGVY

-257 KKWLHEVRQIA
+257 KKWLHEVRQIS
-268 ERNTVNDYHSNNE
+268 ERNTVNDYHSNDE
-281 LVYKGFTTENLHNY
+281 LVYKGFTTEHFHNY

-306 ETNKDPV
+306 ESDKDPV
-313 AILSCLKLVD
+313 AILTCLKLVD

-358 SIGELENHDYL
+358 SIGELETHDYL
-369 DQINADLADLLARE
+369 DQINADLADLLAKE
-383 PNMKQEI
+383 PNMRKEVQ
-390 KEQKN
+390 EQKN

-422 GVDNPEKMSNPTQ
+422 GIDNPEKMSNPTQ

-469 DYDRQYLPAIMRS
+469 DYDRQYLPAIMRT
-482 GKFAVESKS
+482 GKFKVEQKS
-491 FKDFMNEIS
+491 FKDFMNEVS

-506 IVVQLRKNINLK
+506 IIVQLRKNINLK

-542 RKYESLRRPAQKL
+542 RKYEGLRRPAQKL
-555 NVSKGMG
+555 NVSRGMG

-568 KDTLSNWDSVANKE
+568 KDTLSNFDAVANKE
-582 DPKDKKSGREEPTR
+582 DPKAKKSGRDEPLR
-596 GLVNPMDKKPVKKEE
+596 GLKNPMD
-611 LEEKK
+611 EEK
-616 DPEKDYKPHM
+616 EYKPHM

-631 TGKGIMAKKF
+631 TGKGVMAKKK
-641 ADHEKLKKQGYT
+641 ADHDKLKKLGYD

-682 MQVFRRGMAAYG
+682 MKVYNRGMAAYG
-694 TGHRPGASQQQW
+694 TGHRPGASQAQW
-706 AFARVNSFIG
+706 AMARVNSFIG
-716 KGKGTWGGA
+716 KGKGTWGKA

-734 KAMKKESLDE
+734 AAMKKEEVAE
-744 DVKATKE
+744 DVKATKD
-751 RIKKEKEMDKLKHDK
+751 RINKEKEMDKIKHDK

-772 TQDAQKKN
+772 TQDTLKKN
-780 RETKPMSKEESE
+780 KATKPMKKEESE
-792 GKQGIMG
+792 GKKGIMG

-816 MMRMAM
+816 MMRIAM
-822 TKKKMAKAKKG
+822 TKKKMAKAEKG
-833 SKEFDELYAEYKK
+833 SKEFEELYAEYKK
-846 CKDKMRNLP
+846 CKDRMKNLP
-855 GKEGANEEKKPKS
+855 GKEGVNEEKKKGTHKYYQGVS
-868 SKYYDGVAK
+868 SKDK
-877 KDIKARRDEFER
+877 KARKDEFER
-889 DSKKDDSDP
+889 DAKKDDDDP

-920 KHTLKYH
+920 KHTKKYE
-927 KKYGDPAKEETIK
+927 KKYGKKDEMKEEK
-940 TIKVGED
+940 K
-947 AVGTDAELH
+947 
-956 YAVVSNRRVE
+956 
-966 IIGEKS
+966 
-972 DMINY
+972 
-977 CKENGGRV
+977 
-985 WKTTKQV
+985 
-992 GDLVEEKRPSVD
+992 PSVD
-1004 EIDTSSNYNLAK
+1004 EVDPSSNFNIAK

-1025 KMLKLAGGIQKRKVD
+1025 KMLKLAGGIEKRNVD
-1040 GSMEDEPKRVKD
+1040 GTMEVDKKSTKD

-1233 MEDFEWMGDDVEQQ
+1233 MEEFDWLGDDVEQQ

-1262 RIRRTKARRARAV
+1262 RVRRTKARRARSLR
-1275 KIALRRHS
+1275 IALRRHS
-1283 SQKVINS
+1283 STQVINS

-1304 FKKAPNQL
+1304 FKKPPTQL

-1349 LHSRKS
+1349 LHGRKS
-1355 SKRTVGQFRSALAG
+1355 AKAGFKSALAG

-1376 KQTGRKTKGNTV
+1376 KQTGRKYKGNTV
-1388 GQRSRTKKGYGGATG
+1388 GQRSRGGKGYGGATG
-1403 KRYGGVKRR
+1403 KKYGGVKKR

>member
-7 LLNEVPSKKIVIGFG
+7 LLNEVPSKKMVIGFG

-92 TIIEVAKHLNTKE
+92 TIIEVAKYLNEKE

-150 SDLAEGMSATKM
+150 SDMAEGMSATKM
-162 RTAASSGKFT
+162 RTAASSGKFA
-172 DFKRGVPRRMSIA
+172 DFKRGVPRRMTVA

-200 PPIREEI
+200 PPIREEFI
-207 VLPTSELREDYVA
+207 LPTSQLREDYVA

-257 KKWLHEVRQIA
+257 KKWLHEVRLIA
-268 ERNTVNDYHSNNE
+268 ERNTVNDYHYNDE
-281 LVYKGFTTENLHNY
+281 LVYKGYTTENFRNY

-306 ETNKDPV
+306 ESNKDPV
-313 AILSCLKLVD
+313 AILTCLKLVD
-323 QSLKIL
+323 QTLKIL
-329 EEGKSR
+329 SEAESR

-358 SIGELENHDYL
+358 SIGELEKHDYL
-369 DQINADLADLLARE
+369 DKINADLADLLAKE
-383 PNMKQEI
+383 PNMRKELQ
-390 KEQKN
+390 EQKN

-422 GVDNPEKMSNPTQ
+422 GIDNPEKMSNPTQ

-469 DYDRQYLPAIMRS
+469 DYDRQYLPAIMRT
-482 GKFAVESKS
+482 GKFKVEQKS
-491 FKDFMNEIS
+491 FKDFVAEVS

-506 IVVQLRKNINLK
+506 IIVQLRKNINLK

-542 RKYESLRRPAQKL
+542 KKYEGLRTPKQKL
-555 NVSKGMG
+555 NVSRGMG

-568 KDTLSNWDSVANKE
+568 KDTLSNFDAIANKE
-582 DPKDKKSGREEPTR
+582 DPRDKKSGREEPTR
-596 GLVNPMDKKPVKKEE
+596 GLVNPMDKKKIKKEE
-611 LEEKK
+611 VQEAKKEKKK

-631 TGKGIMAKKF
+631 TGKGVMAKKY
-641 ADHEKLKKQGYT
+641 ADHEKLKKLGYD
-653 HDDPSTKQIEENK
+653 HDDPSTKQIEEDPVK
-666 GVAEK
+666 
-671 AKKSGIPKGIL
+671 L
-682 MQVFRRGMAAYG
+682 
-694 TGHRPGASQQQW
+694 T
-706 AFARVNSFIG
+706 
-716 KGKGTWGGA
+716 
-725 DKDLAAKAR
+725 KD
-734 KAMKKESLDE
+734 
-744 DVKATKE
+744 
-751 RIKKEKEMDKLKHDK
+751 RIKKEKEADKIKHDK

-772 TQDAQKKN
+772 TQSALKKN

-792 GKQGIMG
+792 GKKGIMG

-816 MMRMAM
+816 IMRMAM
-822 TKKKMAKAKKG
+822 AKKKMAKAKKG

-846 CKDKMRNLP
+846 CKDRMKNLP
-855 GKEGANEEKKPKS
+855 GKEGVNEEKKKGTH
-868 SKYYDGVAK
+868 KYYKGVSN
-877 KDIKARRDEFER
+877 KDKKARKAEFER
-889 DSKKDDSDP
+889 DAKKDDSDP

-905 GDLDKDGDFKKTKKS
+905 GDLDKKGDFKKTKKS

-927 KKYGDPAKEETIK
+927 KKYGDPAKEK
-940 TIKVGED
+940 T
-947 AVGTDAELH
+947 
-956 YAVVSNRRVE
+956 N
-966 IIGEKS
+966 
-972 DMINY
+972 
-977 CKENGGRV
+977 
-985 WKTTKQV
+985 
-992 GDLVEEKRPSVD
+992 EEKKPSVD

-1040 GSMEDEPKRVKD
+1040 GSMEVEKKATSD
-1052 EKRFKQVDEE
+1052 EKRFKQVDEMMVNG

-1076 GDLPEEKEM
+1076 GNLPEDKEM

-1094 DIVKGMKDKTADF
+1094 KIVKGMKDKTADF

-1126 AMKEAAGEEME
+1126 AMEEVEQSPGDPMV
-1137 KIDIEKPVE
+1137 KIDIKKPVE

-1207 SKLDIFDLYDDEE
+1207 SKLDIFDLYDDDE
-1220 LAIETEDEDGEVE
+1220 LAIETENEDGEVE
-1233 MEDFEWMGDDVEQQ
+1233 MEEFEWLGDDVEQQ

-1262 RIRRTKARRARAV
+1262 RVRRTKARRARSLR
-1275 KIALRRHS
+1275 IALRRHS
-1283 SQKVINS
+1283 STQVINS

-1304 FKKAPNQL
+1304 FKKPPTQL

-1349 LHSRKS
+1349 LHGRKS
-1355 SKRTVGQFRSALAG
+1355 AKAGFKSALAG

-1376 KQTGRKTKGNTV
+1376 KQTGRKYKGNTV
-1388 GQRSRTKKGYGGATG
+1388 GQRSRAGKGYGGATG
-1403 KRYGGVKRR
+1403 KKYGGVKKR

>member
-7 LLNEVPSKKIVIGFG
+7 LLNEVPSKKMVIGFG

-92 TIIEVAKHLNTKE
+92 TIIEVAKYLNEKE

-150 SDLAEGMSATKM
+150 SDMAEGMSATKM
-162 RTAASSGKFT
+162 RTAASSGKFA
-172 DFKRGVPRRMSIA
+172 DFKRGVPRRMTVA

-200 PPIREEI
+200 PPIREEFI
-207 VLPTSELREDYVA
+207 LPTSQLREDYVA

-268 ERNTVNDYHSNNE
+268 ERNTVNDYHYNDE
-281 LVYKGFTTENLHNY
+281 LVYKGYTTENFRNY

-306 ETNKDPV
+306 ESNKDPV
-313 AILSCLKLVD
+313 AILTCLKLVD
-323 QSLKIL
+323 QTLKIL
-329 EEGKSR
+329 SEAESR

-358 SIGELENHDYL
+358 SIGELEKHDYL
-369 DQINADLADLLARE
+369 DKINADLADLLAKE
-383 PNMKQEI
+383 PNMRKELQ
-390 KEQKN
+390 EQKN

-422 GVDNPEKMSNPTQ
+422 GIDNPEKMSNPTQ

-482 GKFAVESKS
+482 GKFAVEGAFYGRDDLVKKFATPKKDRHLFIKLRKDDKSGTHGVSMRRKGNEKKIADYKAKGYKEVPLGEGKS
-491 FKDFMNEIS
+491 FKDFVAEVS

-506 IVVQLRKNINLK
+506 IIVQLRKNINLK

-542 RKYESLRRPAQKL
+542 KKYEGLRTPKQKL
-555 NVSKGMG
+555 NVSRGMG

-568 KDTLSNWDSVANKE
+568 KDTLSNFDAIANKE
-582 DPKDKKSGREEPTR
+582 DPRDKKSGREEPTR
-596 GLVNPMDKKPVKKEE
+596 GLVNPMDKKKIKKEE
-611 LEEKK
+611 VQEAKKEKKK

-631 TGKGIMAKKF
+631 TGKGVMAKKY
-641 ADHEKLKKQGYT
+641 ADHEKLKKLGYD
-653 HDDPSTKQIEENK
+653 HDDPSTKQIEEDPVK
-666 GVAEK
+666 
-671 AKKSGIPKGIL
+671 L
-682 MQVFRRGMAAYG
+682 
-694 TGHRPGASQQQW
+694 T
-706 AFARVNSFIG
+706 
-716 KGKGTWGGA
+716 
-725 DKDLAAKAR
+725 KD
-734 KAMKKESLDE
+734 
-744 DVKATKE
+744 
-751 RIKKEKEMDKLKHDK
+751 RIKKEKEADKIKHDK

-772 TQDAQKKN
+772 TQSALKKN
-780 RETKPMSKEESE
+780 RETKPMKKEESE
-792 GKQGIMG
+792 GKKGIMG

-816 MMRMAM
+816 IMRMAM
-822 TKKKMAKAKKG
+822 AKKKMAKAKKG

-846 CKDKMRNLP
+846 CKDRMKNLP
-855 GKEGANEEKKPKS
+855 GKEGVNEEKKKGTH
-868 SKYYDGVAK
+868 KYYKGVSN
-877 KDIKARRDEFER
+877 KDKKARKAEFER
-889 DSKKDDSDP
+889 DAKKDDSDP

-905 GDLDKDGDFKKTKKS
+905 GDLDKKGDFKKTKKS

-927 KKYGDPAKEETIK
+927 KKYGDPAKEK
-940 TIKVGED
+940 T
-947 AVGTDAELH
+947 
-956 YAVVSNRRVE
+956 N
-966 IIGEKS
+966 
-972 DMINY
+972 
-977 CKENGGRV
+977 
-985 WKTTKQV
+985 
-992 GDLVEEKRPSVD
+992 EEKKPSVD
-1004 EIDTSSNYNLAK
+1004 EVDPSTNFNIAK

-1025 KMLKLAGGIQKRKVD
+1025 KMLKLAGGIEKRNEKGEVE
-1040 GSMEDEPKRVKD
+1040 SKATRD
-1052 EKRFKQVDEE
+1052 EKIMKQVVDEQ

-1076 GDLPEEKEM
+1076 GNLPEDKEM

-1126 AMKEAAGEEME
+1126 AMKEEAEQSPGDPMV
-1137 KIDIEKPVE
+1137 KINIEKPVE

-1161 TPKSD
+1161 TPKSE

-1172 IFVADPKADAMLD
+1172 VFVADPKADAMLD
-1185 ELTPDEIENVVK
+1185 ELTPDEIENVVN
-1197 MFDPEQDPMN
+1197 MFDPEQDPIN
-1207 SKLDIFDLYDDEE
+1207 GKLDIFDLYDDDE
-1220 LAIETEDEDGEVE
+1220 LAIEVENEDGELE
-1233 MEDFEWMGDDVEQQ
+1233 LEEFEWLGDDIEQQ

-1262 RIRRTKARRARAV
+1262 RVRRTKARRARNLR
-1275 KIALRRHS
+1275 IALRRHS
-1283 SQKVINS
+1283 SQKIINS

-1304 FKKAPNQL
+1304 FKKPPTQL

-1355 SKRTVGQFRSALAG
+1355 TKSGALGRKLAGHFRSALAG

-1376 KQTGRKTKGNTV
+1376 KQTGRKYKGNTV
-1388 GQRSRTKKGYGGATG
+1388 GQRSRPGKGYGGATG
-1403 KRYGGVKRR
+1403 KRYGGVKKR

>member
-7 LLNEVPSKKIVIGFG
+7 LLNEVPSKKMVIGFG

-92 TIIEVAKHLNTKE
+92 TIIEVAKYLNEKE

-150 SDLAEGMSATKM
+150 SDMAEGMSATKM
-162 RTAASSGKFT
+162 RTAASSGKFN
-172 DFKRGVPRRMSIA
+172 DFKRGVPRRMTVA

-200 PPIREEI
+200 PPIREEFI
-207 VLPTSELREDYVA
+207 LPTSQLREDYVA

-257 KKWLHEVRQIA
+257 KKWLHEVRQIS
-268 ERNTVNDYHSNNE
+268 EKNTVNDYHYNDE
-281 LVYKGFTTENLHNY
+281 IVYKGYTTEHFRNY

-306 ETNKDPV
+306 ESDKDPV
-313 AILSCLKLVD
+313 AILTCLKLVD
-323 QSLKIL
+323 QTLKIL
-329 EEGKSR
+329 SEAESR

-358 SIGELENHDYL
+358 SIGELDNHDYL
-369 DQINADLADLLARE
+369 DKINADLADLLARE
-383 PNMKQEI
+383 PNMKKELQ
-390 KEQKN
+390 EQKN

-422 GVDNPEKMSNPTQ
+422 GIDNPEKMSNPTQ

-469 DYDRQYLPAIMRS
+469 DYDRQYLPAIMRT
-482 GKFAVESKS
+482 GKFKVEQKS
-491 FKDFMNEIS
+491 FKDFVAEVS

-506 IVVQLRKNINLK
+506 IIVQLRKNINLK

-542 RKYESLRRPAQKL
+542 KKYEGLRTPKQKL
-555 NVSKGMG
+555 NVSRGMG

-568 KDTLSNWDSVANKE
+568 KDTLSNFDAIANKE
-582 DPKDKKSGREEPTR
+582 DPRDKKSGREEPTR
-596 GLVNPMDKKPVKKEE
+596 GLVNPMDKKKIKKEE
-611 LEEKK
+611 VQEAKKEKKK

-631 TGKGIMAKKF
+631 TGKGVMAKKY
-641 ADHEKLKKQGYT
+641 ADHEKLKKLGYD
-653 HDDPSTKQIEENK
+653 HDDPSTKQIEEDPVK
-666 GVAEK
+666 
-671 AKKSGIPKGIL
+671 L
-682 MQVFRRGMAAYG
+682 
-694 TGHRPGASQQQW
+694 T
-706 AFARVNSFIG
+706 
-716 KGKGTWGGA
+716 
-725 DKDLAAKAR
+725 KD
-734 KAMKKESLDE
+734 
-744 DVKATKE
+744 
-751 RIKKEKEMDKLKHDK
+751 RIKKEKEADKIKHDK

-772 TQDAQKKN
+772 TQSALKKN

-792 GKQGIMG
+792 GKKGIMG

-833 SKEFDELYAEYKK
+833 TKEFEELYAEYKK

-855 GKEGANEEKKPKS
+855 GKEGVNEEKKKGTH
-868 SKYYDGVAK
+868 KYYKGVSN
-877 KDIKARRDEFER
+877 KDKKARKAEFER
-889 DSKKDDSDP
+889 DAKKDDSDP

-905 GDLDKDGDFKKTKKS
+905 GDLDKKGKFKKTKKS

-927 KKYGDPAKEETIK
+927 KKYGDPAKEK
-940 TIKVGED
+940 T
-947 AVGTDAELH
+947 
-956 YAVVSNRRVE
+956 N
-966 IIGEKS
+966 
-972 DMINY
+972 
-977 CKENGGRV
+977 
-985 WKTTKQV
+985 
-992 GDLVEEKRPSVD
+992 EEKKPSVD
-1004 EIDTSSNYNLAK
+1004 EVDTSSNFNIAK

-1025 KMLKLAGGIQKRKVD
+1025 KMLKLAGGIEKRNVD
-1040 GSMEDEPKRVKD
+1040 GTMEVERKATQD
-1052 EKRFKQVDEE
+1052 EKRFKQVDEMMVNG

-1076 GDLPEEKEM
+1076 GNLPEDKEM

-1126 AMKEAAGEEME
+1126 AMKEEAEQSPGDPMV
-1137 KIDIEKPVE
+1137 KINIEKPVE

-1161 TPKSD
+1161 TPKSE

-1172 IFVADPKADAMLD
+1172 VFVADPKADAMLD
-1185 ELTPDEIENVVK
+1185 ELTPDEIENVVN

-1207 SKLDIFDLYDDEE
+1207 GKLDIFDLYDDDE
-1220 LAIETEDEDGEVE
+1220 LAIEVENEDGELE
-1233 MEDFEWMGDDVEQQ
+1233 LEEFEWLGDDIEQQ

-1262 RIRRTKARRARAV
+1262 RVRRTKARRARNLR
-1275 KIALRRHS
+1275 IALRRHS
-1283 SQKVINS
+1283 SQKIINS

-1304 FKKAPNQL
+1304 FKKPPTQL

-1355 SKRTVGQFRSALAG
+1355 TKSGALGRKLAGHFRSALAG

-1376 KQTGRKTKGNTV
+1376 KQTGRKYKGNTV
-1388 GQRSRTKKGYGGATG
+1388 GQRSRPGKGYGGATG
-1403 KRYGGVKRR
+1403 KRYGGVKKR

>member
-7 LLNEVPSKKIVIGFG
+7 LLNEVPSKKMVIGFG

-92 TIIEVAKHLNTKE
+92 TIIEVAKYLNEKE

-150 SDLAEGMSATKM
+150 SDMAEGMSATKM
-162 RTAASSGKFT
+162 RTAASSGKFN
-172 DFKRGVPRRMSIA
+172 DFKRGIPRRMTVA

-200 PPIREEI
+200 PPIREEFI
-207 VLPTSELREDYVA
+207 LPTSQLREDYVA

-232 DKGVY
+232 DDGVY

-257 KKWLHEVRQIA
+257 KKWLHEVRQIS
-268 ERNTVNDYHSNNE
+268 EKNTVNDYHYNDE
-281 LVYKGFTTENLHNY
+281 LVYKGYTTEHFRNY

-306 ETNKDPV
+306 ESEKDPV
-313 AILSCLKLVD
+313 AILTCLKLVD
-323 QSLKIL
+323 QTLKIL
-329 EEGKSR
+329 SEAESR

-358 SIGELENHDYL
+358 SIGELDNHDYL
-369 DQINADLADLLARE
+369 DKINADLADLLARE
-383 PNMKQEI
+383 PNMRQELQ
-390 KEQKN
+390 EQKN

-422 GVDNPEKMSNPTQ
+422 GIDNPEKMSNPTQ

-469 DYDRQYLPAIMRS
+469 DYDRQYLPAIMRT
-482 GKFAVESKS
+482 GKFKVEQKS
-491 FKDFMNEIS
+491 FKDFVAEVS

-506 IVVQLRKNINLK
+506 IIVQLRKNINLK

-542 RKYESLRRPAQKL
+542 KKYEALRTPKQKL
-555 NVSKGMG
+555 NVSRGMG

-568 KDTLSNWDSVANKE
+568 KDTLSNFDAIANKE
-582 DPKDKKSGREEPTR
+582 DPRDKKSGREEPTR
-596 GLVNPMDKKPVKKEE
+596 GLVNPMDRGKIKKEE

-641 ADHEKLKKQGYT
+641 ADHEKLKKLGYT
-653 HDDPSTKQIEENK
+653 HDDPSTKQIEEDPVK
-666 GVAEK
+666 
-671 AKKSGIPKGIL
+671 L
-682 MQVFRRGMAAYG
+682 
-694 TGHRPGASQQQW
+694 T
-706 AFARVNSFIG
+706 
-716 KGKGTWGGA
+716 
-725 DKDLAAKAR
+725 KD
-734 KAMKKESLDE
+734 
-744 DVKATKE
+744 
-751 RIKKEKEMDKLKHDK
+751 RIKKEKEADKIKHDK

-772 TQDAQKKN
+772 TQSALKKN
-780 RETKPMSKEESE
+780 RETKPNVTKEESE
-792 GKQGIMG
+792 GKKGIMG

-905 GDLDKDGDFKKTKKS
+905 GDLDKDGNFKKTKKS

-956 YAVVSNRRVE
+956 YAVVSNRRVQV
-966 IIGEKS
+966 IGEKS

-977 CKENGGRV
+977 CRENGGRV

-992 GDLVEEKRPSVD
+992 GDLVEDKRPSVD
-1004 EIDTSSNYNLAK
+1004 EVDPSTNFNIAK

-1040 GSMEDEPKRVKD
+1040 GSMEDEPKSVKD

-1071 PCETY
+1071 PCITY

-1085 TDAQMKKRE
+1085 TDAQKKKRE

-1126 AMKEAAGEEME
+1126 AMNEDHAANYPEEAP
-1137 KIDIEKPVE
+1137 KIEVKAEVE
-1146 TEDKPKADKI
+1146 TEDKPKASKI

-1172 IFVADPKADAMLD
+1172 VFVADPKADAMLD
-1185 ELTPDEIENVVK
+1185 ELTPDEIENVVN
-1197 MFDPEQDPMN
+1197 MFDPEQDPIN
-1207 SKLDIFDLYDDEE
+1207 GKLDIFDLYDDDE
-1220 LAIETEDEDGEVE
+1220 LAIEVEDEDGEVT
-1233 MEDFEWMGDDVEQQ
+1233 MEAFEYLEDDVEQQ

-1262 RIRRTKARRARAV
+1262 RVRRTKARRARSLR
-1275 KIALRRHS
+1275 IALRRHS
-1283 SQKVINS
+1283 SQKIINN

-1349 LHSRKS
+1349 LHARKS
-1355 SKRTVGQFRSALAG
+1355 TKSGALGRKLAGHFKSALAG
-1369 GRIRTAA
+1369 GRIRTAR
-1376 KQTGRKTKGNTV
+1376 KQTGPKFKGTV
-1388 GQRSRTKKGYGGATG
+1388 GQRSRSKKGYGGRTA
-1403 KRYGGVKRR
+1403 KPYGGMKRR

>member
-7 LLNEVPSKKIVIGFG
+7 LLNEVPSKKMVIGFG

-92 TIIEVAKHLNTKE
+92 TIIEVAKYLNEKE

-117 RIAEYKRLL
+117 RINEYKRLL

-150 SDLAEGMSATKM
+150 SDMAEGMSATKM
-162 RTAASSGKFT
+162 RTAASSGKFN
-172 DFKRGVPRRMSIA
+172 DFKRGIPRRMTVA

-200 PPIREEI
+200 PPIREEVI
-207 VLPTSELREDYVA
+207 LPTSQLREDYVA

-257 KKWLHEVRQIA
+257 KKWLHEVRQIS
-268 ERNTVNDYHSNNE
+268 EKNTVNDYHYNDE
-281 LVYKGFTTENLHNY
+281 IVYKGYTTEHFRNY

-306 ETNKDPV
+306 ESDKDPV
-313 AILSCLKLVD
+313 AILTCLKLVD
-323 QSLKIL
+323 QTLKIL
-329 EEGKSR
+329 SEAESR

-358 SIGELENHDYL
+358 SIGELGNHDYL
-369 DQINADLADLLARE
+369 DKINADLADLLARE
-383 PNMKQEI
+383 PNMKKDLE
-390 KEQKN
+390 EQKN

-422 GVDNPEKMSNPTQ
+422 GIDNPEKMSNPTQ

-469 DYDRQYLPAIMRS
+469 DYDRQYLPAIMRT
-482 GKFAVESKS
+482 GKFKVEQKS
-491 FKDFMNEIS
+491 FKDFVNEVS

-542 RKYESLRRPAQKL
+542 KKYEGLRTPKQKL
-555 NVSKGMG
+555 NVSRGMG

-568 KDTLSNWDSVANKE
+568 KDTLSNFDAIANKE
-582 DPKDKKSGREEPTR
+582 DPRDKKSGREEPTR
-596 GLVNPMDKKPVKKEE
+596 GLVNPMDKKPIKKEE
-611 LEEKK
+611 VQEAKKEKKK

-631 TGKGIMAKKF
+631 TGKGVMAKKY
-641 ADHEKLKKQGYT
+641 ADHEKLKKLGYD
-653 HDDPSTKQIEENK
+653 HDDPSTKQIEED
-666 GVAEK
+666 
-671 AKKSGIPKGIL
+671 PL
-682 MQVFRRGMAAYG
+682 
-694 TGHRPGASQQQW
+694 TL
-706 AFARVNSFIG
+706 
-716 KGKGTWGGA
+716 T
-725 DKDLAAKAR
+725 KD
-734 KAMKKESLDE
+734 
-744 DVKATKE
+744 
-751 RIKKEKEMDKLKHDK
+751 RIKKEKEADKIKHDK

-772 TQDAQKKN
+772 TQSALKKN
-780 RETKPMSKEESE
+780 RETKPMKKEESE
-792 GKQGIMG
+792 GKKGIMG

-822 TKKKMAKAKKG
+822 TKKKMAKTKKG
-833 SKEFDELYAEYKK
+833 TKEFDELYAEYKK

-855 GKEGANEEKKPKS
+855 GKEGVNEEKKKGTH
-868 SKYYDGVAK
+868 KYYKGVSN
-877 KDIKARRDEFER
+877 KDKKARKDEFER
-889 DSKKDDSDP
+889 DAKKDDSDP

-905 GDLDKDGDFKKTKKS
+905 GDLDKKGDFKKTKKS

-927 KKYGDPAKEETIK
+927 KKYGDPAKEK
-940 TIKVGED
+940 T
-947 AVGTDAELH
+947 
-956 YAVVSNRRVE
+956 N
-966 IIGEKS
+966 
-972 DMINY
+972 
-977 CKENGGRV
+977 
-985 WKTTKQV
+985 
-992 GDLVEEKRPSVD
+992 EEKKPSVD
-1004 EIDTSSNYNLAK
+1004 EVDPSTNFNIAK

-1025 KMLKLAGGIQKRKVD
+1025 KMLKLAGGIVKRNEKGEVE
-1040 GSMEDEPKRVKD
+1040 SKATRD
-1052 EKRFKQVDEE
+1052 EKIMKQVVDEQ

-1076 GDLPEEKEM
+1076 GNLPEDKEM

-1126 AMKEAAGEEME
+1126 AMKEDVEQSPGDPMV
-1137 KIDIEKPVE
+1137 KINIEKPVE

-1172 IFVADPKADAMLD
+1172 VFVADPKYDAMLD
-1185 ELTPDEIENVVK
+1185 DLSADEIDSVVN
-1197 MFDPEQDPMN
+1197 MFDPEQDPIN
-1207 SKLDIFDLYDDEE
+1207 GKLDIFDLYDDDE
-1220 LAIETEDEDGEVE
+1220 LAIEVEDEDGEVS
-1233 MEDFEWMGDDVEQQ
+1233 MEAFEYLEDDVEQQ

-1262 RIRRTKARRARAV
+1262 RVRRTKARRARSLR
-1275 KIALRRHS
+1275 IALRRHS
-1283 SQKVINS
+1283 SQKIINS

-1304 FKKAPNQL
+1304 FKKPPTQL

-1355 SKRTVGQFRSALAG
+1355 TKSGALGRKLKGHFRSALAG
-1369 GRIRTAA
+1369 GRIRTAR
-1376 KQTGRKTKGNTV
+1376 KQTGRKYKGNTV
-1388 GQRSRTKKGYGGATG
+1388 GQRSRPGKGYGGATG
-1403 KRYGGVKRR
+1403 KRYGGVKKR

>member
-75 MFGQNTPLVPTK
+75 MFGVNAPFVPTK

-92 TIIEVAKHLNTKE
+92 TIIEVAKHLNTKD

-150 SDLAEGMSATKM
+150 SDMAEGMSATKM

-172 DFKRGVPRRMSIA
+172 DFKKGVPRRMTIA

-207 VLPTSELREDYVA
+207 VLPTSQLREDYIA
-220 KKIFNIGAVVED
+220 EKIFNIGSVVED

-257 KKWLHEVRQIA
+257 KKWLHEVRQISA
-268 ERNTVNDYHSNNE
+268 KNIVNDYHYEDE
-281 LVYKGFTTENLHNY
+281 LVYKGYTTEHLHNY

-300 KFLDLF
+300 KFLELF
-306 ETNKDPV
+306 ESNKDPV
-313 AILSCLKLVD
+313 ATLTCLKLID
-323 QSLKIL
+323 QSCKIL
-329 EEGKSR
+329 EDAAER
-335 GYALI
+335 GFALV

-351 KLADSLN
+351 KFTDSLN
-358 SIGELENHDYL
+358 SIGELEKHDYL
-369 DQINADLADLLARE
+369 DKINADLADLLSKE
-383 PNMKQEI
+383 PNMRKELE
-390 KEQKN
+390 EQKN

-415 RIIAGSL
+415 RIIAGSM
-422 GVDNPEKMSNPTQ
+422 GIDNPEKMSNPTQ

-456 VKKML
+456 VSKML
-461 QTANTAGI
+461 QTAKTAGI
-469 DYDRQYLPAIMRS
+469 DYDRQYLPAIMRQ

-491 FKDFMNEIS
+491 FKQFVNEVS

-506 IVVQLRKNINLK
+506 IVLQLRKNINLK
-518 GNYTFEFTDGSKG
+518 GNYTFEFRDGSKG

-542 RKYESLRRPAQKL
+542 NKYNSLRRPAQKL
-555 NVSKGMG
+555 NVSNPMG
-562 KSMKSL
+562 KSMNSL
-568 KDTLSNWDSVANKE
+568 KDTLKNWDAVANKE
-582 DPKDKKSGREEPTR
+582 DKKKKSGRDEPLR
-596 GLVNPMDKKPVKKEE
+596 GLKNPMDE
-611 LEEKK
+611 
-616 DPEKDYKPHM
+616 
-626 MYDPK
+626 
-631 TGKGIMAKKF
+631 
-641 ADHEKLKKQGYT
+641 ADQYY
-653 HDDPSTKQIEENK
+653 K
-666 GVAEK
+666 GVSNK
-671 AKKSGIPKGIL
+671 
-682 MQVFRRGMAAYG
+682 
-694 TGHRPGASQQQW
+694 
-706 AFARVNSFIG
+706 
-716 KGKGTWGGA
+716 
-725 DKDLAAKAR
+725 DKKAR
-734 KAMKKESLDE
+734 KA
-744 DVKATKE
+744 
-751 RIKKEKEMDKLKHDK
+751 
-766 MMDRAR
+766 
-772 TQDAQKKN
+772 
-780 RETKPMSKEESE
+780 
-792 GKQGIMG
+792 
-799 VGSDVTRKVR
+799 
-809 QGLRAEL
+809 
-816 MMRMAM
+816 
-822 TKKKMAKAKKG
+822 
-833 SKEFDELYAEYKK
+833 
-846 CKDKMRNLP
+846 
-855 GKEGANEEKKPKS
+855 
-868 SKYYDGVAK
+868 
-877 KDIKARRDEFER
+877 EFER
-889 DSKKDDSDP
+889 DAKKSDDDP
-898 TKYDPAA
+898 TGYDPAA

-920 KHTLKYH
+920 KHTKKYEKMYGKKDEELNKDDLPTVKKLIKKLKGASKAHGGQAKELEKAVSEDMQSEAWLKTVDDLEKFWNQTEDVSATKERIKKEKEADKMKHDKMMDRARTQDARKKNIETKPGVKKEEYYNVVYKGKDGKPESGKEKRFGDKESAKKYAKKGNEIDKVGGKYH
-927 KKYGDPAKEETIK
+927 VFKVDEESEGKDGIMGVGADVTRKVRQGLRTELMMRMTKAKNKMSKCEKGSKEFEELYAEYKK
-940 TIKVGED
+940 
-947 AVGTDAELH
+947 
-956 YAVVSNRRVE
+956 
-966 IIGEKS
+966 
-972 DMINY
+972 
-977 CKENGGRV
+977 CKEKMRNLPGKEGAN
-985 WKTTKQV
+985 
-992 GDLVEEKRPSVD
+992 EEKIWEVKRPSVD
-1004 EIDTSSNYNLAK
+1004 EIDTNSNYNLAK
-1016 SIMSYKDYK
+1016 SIMSYQDYK
-1025 KMLKLAGGIQKRKVD
+1025 KMLKLAGGIEKR
-1040 GSMEDEPKRVKD
+1040 DETGKMIEKKKATSD
-1052 EKRFKQVDEE
+1052 EERFKQVDEE
-1062 KKNCGCGKD
+1062 YLDENLKKAVANKAEKSGIPAGILMSVAKRGMAAYKTGHRPGATQIQWALARVNSFIGKGKGTWGGRD
-1071 PCETY
+1071 K
-1076 GDLPEEKEM
+1076 DLAAKARERKESIEEM
-1085 TDAQMKKRE
+1085 SDAQMKKRE

-1114 YKNVMYATATKM
+1114 YKDVMYATATKM
-1126 AMKEAAGEEME
+1126 AMKEEKAEDAVNDIAKGTEQEMTPE
-1137 KIDIEKPVE
+1137 K
-1146 TEDKPKADKI
+1146 EDKPKADKI

-1172 IFVADPKADAMLD
+1172 IFIADPKADAMLD
-1185 ELTPDEIENVVK
+1185 DLDDKEIDKVVG
-1197 MFDPEQDPMN
+1197 MFDPEQDPMTG
-1207 SKLDIFDLYDDEE
+1207 KLDIFDLYDDEE
-1220 LAIETEDEDGEVE
+1220 LAIEIEGEDEEVE

-1262 RIRRTKARRARAV
+1262 RVRRTKARRARAV

-1283 SQKVINS
+1283 SQQVINS

-1355 SKRTVGQFRSALAG
+1355 GAGFKSALAG
-1369 GRIRTAA
+1369 GRIRTAK
-1376 KQTGRKTKGNTV
+1376 KQTGRKTVGNYV
-1388 GQRSRTKKGYGGATG
+1388 GQRARTKKGYGGATG
-1403 KRYGGVKRR
+1403 KAYGGVKRKKR

>member
-7 LLNEVPSKKIVIGFG
+7 LLNEVPSKKMVIGFG

-92 TIIEVAKHLNTKE
+92 TIIEVAKYLNEKE

-117 RIAEYKRLL
+117 RINEYKRLL

-150 SDLAEGMSATKM
+150 SDMAEGMSATKM
-162 RTAASSGKFT
+162 RTAASSGKFN
-172 DFKRGVPRRMSIA
+172 DFKRGIPRRMTVA

-200 PPIREEI
+200 PPIREEFI
-207 VLPTSELREDYVA
+207 LPTSQLREDYVA

-257 KKWLHEVRQIA
+257 KKWLHEVRQIS
-268 ERNTVNDYHSNNE
+268 EKNTVNDYHYNDE
-281 LVYKGFTTENLHNY
+281 IVYKGYTTEHFRNY

-306 ETNKDPV
+306 ESDKDPV
-313 AILSCLKLVD
+313 AILTCLKLVD
-323 QSLKIL
+323 QTLKIL
-329 EEGKSR
+329 SEAESR

-358 SIGELENHDYL
+358 SIGELGNHDYL
-369 DQINADLADLLARE
+369 DKINADLADLLARE
-383 PNMKQEI
+383 PNMKKDLE
-390 KEQKN
+390 EQKN

-422 GVDNPEKMSNPTQ
+422 GIDNPEKMSNPTQ

-469 DYDRQYLPAIMRS
+469 DYDRQYLPAIMRT
-482 GKFAVESKS
+482 GKFKVEQKS
-491 FKDFMNEIS
+491 FKDFVNEVS

-542 RKYESLRRPAQKL
+542 KKYEGLRTPKQKL
-555 NVSKGMG
+555 NVSRGMG

-568 KDTLSNWDSVANKE
+568 KDTLSNFDAIANKE
-582 DPKDKKSGREEPTR
+582 DPRDKKSGREEPTR
-596 GLVNPMDKKPVKKEE
+596 GLVNPMDKKPIKKEE
-611 LEEKK
+611 VQEAKKEKKK

-631 TGKGIMAKKF
+631 TGKGVMAKKY
-641 ADHEKLKKQGYT
+641 ADHEKLKKLGYD
-653 HDDPSTKQIEENK
+653 HDDPSTKQIEEDPVK
-666 GVAEK
+666 
-671 AKKSGIPKGIL
+671 L
-682 MQVFRRGMAAYG
+682 
-694 TGHRPGASQQQW
+694 T
-706 AFARVNSFIG
+706 
-716 KGKGTWGGA
+716 
-725 DKDLAAKAR
+725 KD
-734 KAMKKESLDE
+734 
-744 DVKATKE
+744 
-751 RIKKEKEMDKLKHDK
+751 RIKKEKEADKIKHDK

-772 TQDAQKKN
+772 TQSALKKN
-780 RETKPMSKEESE
+780 RETKPMKKEESE
-792 GKQGIMG
+792 GKKGIMG

-822 TKKKMAKAKKG
+822 TKKKMAKTKKG
-833 SKEFDELYAEYKK
+833 TKEFDELYAEYKK

-855 GKEGANEEKKPKS
+855 GKEGVNEEKKKGTH
-868 SKYYDGVAK
+868 KYYKGVSN
-877 KDIKARRDEFER
+877 KDKKARRDEFER
-889 DSKKDDSDP
+889 DAKKDDSDP

-905 GDLDKDGDFKKTKKS
+905 GDLDKKGDFKKTKKS

-927 KKYGDPAKEETIK
+927 KKYGDPAKEK
-940 TIKVGED
+940 T
-947 AVGTDAELH
+947 
-956 YAVVSNRRVE
+956 N
-966 IIGEKS
+966 
-972 DMINY
+972 
-977 CKENGGRV
+977 
-985 WKTTKQV
+985 
-992 GDLVEEKRPSVD
+992 EEKKPSVD
-1004 EIDTSSNYNLAK
+1004 EVDPSTNFNIAK

-1025 KMLKLAGGIQKRKVD
+1025 KMLKLAGGIVKRNEKGEVE
-1040 GSMEDEPKRVKD
+1040 SKATRD
-1052 EKRFKQVDEE
+1052 EKIMKQVVDEQ

-1076 GDLPEEKEM
+1076 GNLPEDKEM

-1126 AMKEAAGEEME
+1126 AMKEDVEQSPGDPMV
-1137 KIDIEKPVE
+1137 KINIEKPVE

-1172 IFVADPKADAMLD
+1172 VFVADPKYDAMLD
-1185 ELTPDEIENVVK
+1185 DLSADEIDSVVN
-1197 MFDPEQDPMN
+1197 MFDPEQDPIN
-1207 SKLDIFDLYDDEE
+1207 GKLDIFDLYDDDE
-1220 LAIETEDEDGEVE
+1220 LAIEVEDEDGEVS
-1233 MEDFEWMGDDVEQQ
+1233 MEAFEYLEDDVEQQ

-1262 RIRRTKARRARAV
+1262 RVRRTKARRARSLR
-1275 KIALRRHS
+1275 IALRRHS
-1283 SQKVINS
+1283 SQKIINS

-1304 FKKAPNQL
+1304 FKKPPTQL

-1355 SKRTVGQFRSALAG
+1355 TKSGALGRKLKGHFRSALAG
-1369 GRIRTAA
+1369 GRIRTAR
-1376 KQTGRKTKGNTV
+1376 KQTGRKYKGNTV
-1388 GQRSRTKKGYGGATG
+1388 GQRSRPGKGYGGATG

>member
-7 LLNEVPSKKIVIGFG
+7 LLNEVPSKKMVIGFG

-92 TIIEVAKHLNTKE
+92 TIIEVAKYLNEKE

-150 SDLAEGMSATKM
+150 SDMAEGMSATKM
-162 RTAASSGKFT
+162 RTAASSGKFN
-172 DFKRGVPRRMSIA
+172 DFKRGVPRRMTVA

-200 PPIREEI
+200 PPIREEFI
-207 VLPTSELREDYVA
+207 LPTSQLREDYVA

-257 KKWLHEVRQIA
+257 KKWLHEVRQIS
-268 ERNTVNDYHSNNE
+268 EKNTVNDYHYNDE
-281 LVYKGFTTENLHNY
+281 IVYKGYTTEHFRNY

-306 ETNKDPV
+306 ESDKDPV
-313 AILSCLKLVD
+313 AILTCLKLVD
-323 QSLKIL
+323 QTLKIL
-329 EEGKSR
+329 SEAESR

-358 SIGELENHDYL
+358 SIGELDNHDYL
-369 DQINADLADLLARE
+369 DKINADLADLLARE
-383 PNMKQEI
+383 PNMKKELQ
-390 KEQKN
+390 EQKN

-422 GVDNPEKMSNPTQ
+422 GIDNPEKMSNPTQ

-469 DYDRQYLPAIMRS
+469 DYDRQYLPAIMRT
-482 GKFAVESKS
+482 GKFKVEQKS
-491 FKDFMNEIS
+491 FKDFVAEVS

-506 IVVQLRKNINLK
+506 IIVQLRKNINLK

-542 RKYESLRRPAQKL
+542 KKYEGLRTPKQKL
-555 NVSKGMG
+555 NVSRGMG

-568 KDTLSNWDSVANKE
+568 KDTLSNFDAIANKE
-582 DPKDKKSGREEPTR
+582 DPRDKKSGREEPTR
-596 GLVNPMDKKPVKKEE
+596 GLVNPMDKKKIKKEE
-611 LEEKK
+611 VQEAKKEKKK

-631 TGKGIMAKKF
+631 TGKGVMAKKY
-641 ADHEKLKKQGYT
+641 ADHEKLKKLGYD
-653 HDDPSTKQIEENK
+653 HDDPSTKQIEEDPVK
-666 GVAEK
+666 
-671 AKKSGIPKGIL
+671 L
-682 MQVFRRGMAAYG
+682 
-694 TGHRPGASQQQW
+694 T
-706 AFARVNSFIG
+706 
-716 KGKGTWGGA
+716 
-725 DKDLAAKAR
+725 KD
-734 KAMKKESLDE
+734 
-744 DVKATKE
+744 
-751 RIKKEKEMDKLKHDK
+751 RIKKEKEADKIKHDK

-772 TQDAQKKN
+772 TQSALKKN

-792 GKQGIMG
+792 GKKGIMG

-833 SKEFDELYAEYKK
+833 TKEFEELYAEYKK

-855 GKEGANEEKKPKS
+855 GKEGVNEEKKKGTH
-868 SKYYDGVAK
+868 KYYKGVSN
-877 KDIKARRDEFER
+877 KDKKARKAEFER
-889 DSKKDDSDP
+889 DAKKDDSDP

-905 GDLDKDGDFKKTKKS
+905 GDLDKKGKFKKTKKS

-927 KKYGDPAKEETIK
+927 KKYGDPAKEK
-940 TIKVGED
+940 T
-947 AVGTDAELH
+947 
-956 YAVVSNRRVE
+956 N
-966 IIGEKS
+966 
-972 DMINY
+972 
-977 CKENGGRV
+977 
-985 WKTTKQV
+985 
-992 GDLVEEKRPSVD
+992 EEKKPSVD
-1004 EIDTSSNYNLAK
+1004 EVDTSSNFNIAK

-1025 KMLKLAGGIQKRKVD
+1025 KMLKLAGGIEKRNVD
-1040 GSMEDEPKRVKD
+1040 GTMEVERKATQD
-1052 EKRFKQVDEE
+1052 EKRFKQVDEMMVNG

-1076 GDLPEEKEM
+1076 GNLPEDKEM

-1126 AMKEAAGEEME
+1126 AMKEEAEQSPGDPMV
-1137 KIDIEKPVE
+1137 KINIEKPVE

-1161 TPKSD
+1161 TPKSE

-1172 IFVADPKADAMLD
+1172 LFVADPKADAMLD
-1185 ELTPDEIENVVK
+1185 ELTPDEIENVVN

-1207 SKLDIFDLYDDEE
+1207 GKLDIFDLYDDDE
-1220 LAIETEDEDGEVE
+1220 LAIEVENEDGELE
-1233 MEDFEWMGDDVEQQ
+1233 LEEFEWLGDDIEQQ

-1262 RIRRTKARRARAV
+1262 RVRRTKARRARNLR
-1275 KIALRRHS
+1275 IALRRHS
-1283 SQKVINS
+1283 SQKIINS

-1304 FKKAPNQL
+1304 FKKPPTQL

-1355 SKRTVGQFRSALAG
+1355 TKSGALGRKLAGHFRSALAG

-1376 KQTGRKTKGNTV
+1376 KQTGRKYKGNTV
-1388 GQRSRTKKGYGGATG
+1388 GQRSRPGKGYGGATG
-1403 KRYGGVKRR
+1403 KRYGGVKKR